1 MQPQDGALLFQVR
14 ADQSQIQKD
23 VEAIK
28 KQFEQMT
35 NKAVEEGKKQANVW
49 QTLLKG
55 ATAYF
60 TLQGAQSFISQMVAV
75 RSQFQQL
82 EISFGTMLKSKE
94 KANALMAQMT
104 DLAAKT
110 PFGLQEVS
118 EGAKRLL
125 AFQVPAEEVTE
136 TLRRMGD
143 VASGLGVPMGQLIHV
158 YGQVKAQG
166 KLMTNDLY
174 QFMNA
179 GIPIIA
185 ELSKV
190 VGKSETEIKDMVSA
204 GKIGFTEIQAVIKNM
219 TNEGGLFY
227 NLMAEQSKS
236 LGGQISN
243 LKDNF
248 DQMLNEIGKSSEG
261 IVSGAIKGV
270 SFLVENYETIGKL
283 IAGLIVSYGTYRAAL
298 IATAAVQQV
307 IAARTA
313 GMTVAEMAHYT
324 WLVLVEK
331 AQKLLN
337 LTMLANPYA
346 LAAAALVGLAVALWS
361 LKDSTDANAEA
372 TERHNQLRKEQAN
385 LIDDEKNRISGL
397 ISTIQDETKSW
408 NERNKAFLALRNSTD
423 GVLNK
428 YSTLNQ
434 MLREMSQ
441 VLKDI
446 NGRYET
452 MNEKMSRDAVKKTN
466 DLIKSKEEQIKKLE
480 EEIKRTAS
488 SDRRTALRMDIA
500 NIRKGIEQ
508 DELLKQKQKR
518 EVVKNDVGNYESAL
532 SGKSLEQIQAEK
544 KLIIEAYNLRKKQAK
559 ESIANHSIAKI
570 DSNNPYLK
578 YDWNELGMFNEA
590 TERQI
595 KLKQQENKQ
604 IYDKNKLLADSAK
617 YKKEINALQRKNV
630 KDDKDFADIE
640 QKVKAKE
647 EVDKILESK
656 FGYKKSGAKTAKTI
670 KNTLPEFDTEKAQ
683 REHNR
688 QIQDDLFAREE
699 SRIKIM
705 QDGAEKRLAIIQLE
719 YNKQEEEI
727 RRRSEDQLAAF
738 IETEKQ
744 KAEAAGTWKKGKD
757 FDTNTEAINAE
768 KARLAENEKVLLAD
782 NAEYQRMQQEQ
793 VYKDLLEKYQ
803 TYTDQRKA
811 IEEKYNA
818 DIAALQAKL
827 GADAP
832 QVKKAQDEKAREL
845 KKLDILYK
853 KEGTAIAKLFDNLR
867 KKTVKEIRQTIT
879 DAEAEIDELAKVL
892 NMDDNANVEFIT
904 NLKQQLEQA
913 RDTADKSDTVFGKLG
928 TNIKNLFKAKPNTA
942 EWQEAFNGMLS
953 SAQSIT
959 GQFGQLGQEFEKL
972 GQSSGNT
979 SLEKLG
985 RTLQN
990 VGNIINK
997 TLSFAQIGG
1006 QIGGGWG
1013 AAIGAIAGLAF
1024 SGFEKQAKA
1033 RAQKEKELTELMH
1046 QRLNIQLEYNRALY
1060 EEQILMKKNTSIFG
1074 TKEIANTVSYM
1085 QIFNQKEEY
1094 YKARMARRKLTQ
1106 EEIAERQRVLNY
1118 LYATNNKLQNGN
1130 NPDGFKVYQNA
1141 KKFREYYYELK
1152 SGYKKMESL
1161 DGIEI
1166 QTGSRSTG
1174 VLWWAEAKT
1183 VWGNLSDIYKDIIKA
1198 NGDLNIERAE
1208 SLLKNATFNNDGKQ
1222 RLQEIVDAYKQAKE
1236 AEEKYDEFLKNIFGQ
1251 LGNSLIDNVLKS
1263 LKTGEDAYAN
1273 FAKSVGNMIENLGKK
1288 MAYELFLA
1296 DHLKD
1301 FQERIKRRS
1310 REIANSGLSE
1320 EEMSRKTSEMMKTEI
1335 ATISQEMKGRI
1346 GAMQNFFRE
1355 FMGSI
1360 PKEMNTLNEQ
1370 RQSVEKGFARMSQD
1384 SADELNGQFR
1394 LLTQIGA
1401 ETRNAMLQTA
1411 NFIKEMHQSMQVS
1424 SAKQLQHL
1432 AGIEINTFQLHEMR
1446 KDIAN
1451 MKAGINELTTKGIK
1465 IRT

>member
-94 KANALMAQMT
+94 KANELMAQLT

-110 PFGLQEVS
+110 PFGLEEVS
-118 EGAKRLL
+118 EGAKKLL

-243 LKDNF
+243 LRDNF

-385 LIDDEKNRISGL
+385 IIDDEKNRISGL

-480 EEIKRTAS
+480 EEIKQTAS
-488 SDRRTALRMDIA
+488 SDRLTALRMDIA
-500 NIRKGIEQ
+500 SIRRSIEQ

-518 EVVKNDVGNYESAL
+518 EVVKNDVSNYESAL

-604 IYDKNKLLADSAK
+604 LYDKNKLLAESAK
-617 YKKEINALQRKNV
+617 YEKEIKALQSKNV

-647 EVDKILESK
+647 DVDKILESK

-670 KNTLPEFDTEKAQ
+670 KTSLPEYDTEKAQ
-683 REHNR
+683 RDLNR
-688 QIQDDLFAREE
+688 QIQDDLFAQEE
-699 SRIKIM
+699 ARVKIM

-719 YNKQEEEI
+719 YDKQEEEI

-744 KAEAAGTWKKGKD
+744 KAEAQGKWKKGQA

-768 KARLAENEKVLLAD
+768 KARIAENEKVLLAS

-832 QVKKAQDEKAREL
+832 QVKKAQDENAREL

-867 KKTVKEIRQTIT
+867 KKTVKEIRQTIAE
-879 DAEAEIDELAKVL
+879 AEAEIDELASNLDMGDK
-892 NMDDNANVEFIT
+892 DNVEYIQS
-904 NLKQQLEQA
+904 LRQQIEQT
-913 RDTADKSDTVFGKLG
+913 RETADKSDTVFGKLG

-959 GQFGQLGQEFEKL
+959 GQFGQLGDEFERL
-972 GQSSGNT
+972 GQSTGNA
-979 SLEKLG
+979 SLRE
-985 RTLQN
+985 
-990 VGNIINK
+990 VGKGIKEMGEIVNK
-997 TLSFAQIGG
+997 AMSFAQIGG
-1006 QIGGGWG
+1006 QIGQGWG
-1013 AAIGAIAGLAF
+1013 AAIGGVIGAVY
-1024 SGFEKQAKA
+1024 GFVQKIESDKE
-1033 RAQKEKELTELMH
+1033 RSRQKERMWK
-1046 QRLNIQLEYNRALY
+1046 Q
-1060 EEQILMKKNTSIFG
+1060 EQ
-1074 TKEIANTVSYM
+1074 
-1085 QIFNQKEEY
+1085 
-1094 YKARMARRKLTQ
+1094 
-1106 EEIAERQRVLNY
+1106 
-1118 LYATNNKLQNGN
+1118 
-1130 NPDGFKVYQNA
+1130 YQNE
-1141 KKFREYYYELK
+1141 KRINELYDERILK
-1152 SGYKKMESL
+1152 GEKHSNSL
-1161 DGIEI
+1161 TTNQIGK
-1166 QTGSRSTG
+1166 Q
-1174 VLWWAEAKT
+1174 L
-1183 VWGNLSDIYKDIIKA
+1183 DIIKNYNDKVKKLRNDLIDVQNTQVFDRYEYKWGWYDGPWGIKVWGRYKDEVTKA
-1198 NGDLNIERAE
+1198 FKDKVKPFVDNLGNIDYDFLERISEADSNRMSYGRDNIDYTSEQIKKAKDLYNQMKEFKKTISEYTSQTFGDLGGGFVDSIISAVE
-1208 SLLKNATFNNDGKQ
+1208 KGGNAFENFGQTVA
-1222 RLQEIVDAYKQAKE
+1222 RVM
-1236 AEEKYDEFLKNIFGQ
+1236 KNIIKQTLVTDQIKEIFSKFQ
-1251 LGNSLIDNVLKS
+1251 NEMDNIYASSLGLSNEQVYEKVKNKTIDFVNNVLKPEIQ
-1263 LKTGEDAYAN
+1263 KGEQKAKAMFDALEQ
-1273 FAKSVGNMIENLGKK
+1273 SGIK
-1288 MAYELFLA
+1288 MY
-1296 DHLKD
+1296 DDK
-1301 FQERIKRRS
+1301 Q
-1310 REIANSGLSE
+1310 
-1320 EEMSRKTSEMMKTEI
+1320 
-1335 ATISQEMKGRI
+1335 GRN
-1346 GAMQNFFRE
+1346 A
-1355 FMGSI
+1355 
-1360 PKEMNTLNEQ
+1360 
-1370 RQSVEKGFARMSQD
+1370 VEKGFARMSQD

-1401 ETRNAMLQTA
+1401 ETKNAMLQTA
-1411 NFIKEMHQSMQVS
+1411 NSIKELHQSMQIN
-1424 SAKQLQHL
+1424 AAQQLRHL
-1432 AGIEINTFQLHEMR
+1432 AGIEANTYQLHEVR
-1446 KDIAN
+1446 KDIAG
-1451 MKAGINELTTKGIK
+1451 MKSILSNIETKGIK
-1465 IRT
+1465 MRT

>member
-1 MQPQDGALLFQVR
+1 MQTNDGNLVFDVKANYEGL
-14 ADQSQIQKD
+14 QKD

-35 NKAVEEGKKQANVW
+35 HKAVEEGKKQADVW

-94 KANALMAQMT
+94 KANELMAQMT

-307 IAARTA
+307 VAARTA

-385 LIDDEKNRISGL
+385 IIDDEKNRISGL

-408 NERNKAFLALRNSTD
+408 DERNKAFLALKSST
-423 GVLNK
+423 GVVLDK
-428 YSTLNQ
+428 YTSLNQ
-434 MLREMSQ
+434 VLREMSQ
-441 VLKDI
+441 VLKDL

-452 MNEKMSRDAVKKTN
+452 MNENMSRDAIGKTQEA
-466 DLIKSKEEQIKKLE
+466 IKSKESQIEKLVKMQASDSRIAMSTQR
-480 EEIKRTAS
+480 EI
-488 SDRRTALRMDIA
+488 DRL
-500 NIRKGIEQ
+500 
-508 DELLKQKQKR
+508 KR
-518 EVVKNDVGNYESAL
+518 EVERDKLVLQKQQNVVVGIDVSQFANSL
-532 SGKSLEQIQAEK
+532 NGKSKAELDRIKKQIND
-544 KLIIEAYNLRKKQAK
+544 AYNIKKSP
-559 ESIANHSIAKI
+559 SIGSNFKI
-570 DSNNPYLK
+570 TDDIQNPFLK
-578 YDWNELGMFNEA
+578 YNFNELGRFNQAYKEHIKMIEQAKTQTTDFVAKKNEILALQKQINEA
-590 TERQI
+590 EARNKKGTNISTEELNELDEKRA
-595 KLKQQENKQ
+595 KLKT
-604 IYDKNKLLADSAK
+604 LLEEYKKGTGDDLSAK
-617 YKKEINALQRKNV
+617 SNTKRI
-630 KDDKDFADIE
+630 
-640 QKVKAKE
+640 
-647 EVDKILESK
+647 
-656 FGYKKSGAKTAKTI
+656 TT
-670 KNTLPEFDTEKAQ
+670 KNTLPEFDTEKTQ
-683 REHNR
+683 RDHNR
-688 QIQDDLFAREE
+688 QIQDDLFAQEE
-699 SRIKIM
+699 ARIKIM

-719 YNKQEEEI
+719 YDKQEEEI

-768 KARLAENEKVLLAD
+768 KARLAENEKVLLAS

-879 DAEAEIDELAKVL
+879 EAEAEIDELAKVL

-959 GQFGQLGQEFEKL
+959 GQFSQLGDEFERL

-1013 AAIGAIAGLAF
+1013 ALIGAVVGLGVGGLEGAAKERLAHEKKLQEIAQ
-1024 SGFEKQAKA
+1024 SKINQ
-1033 RAQKEKELTELMH
+1033 Q
-1046 QRLNIQLEYNRALY
+1046 NEYNRLLW
-1060 EEQILMKKNTSIFG
+1060 EGKMLHKENTSIFG
-1074 TKEIANTVSYM
+1074 TEDINNALSDLKEYNRLWNDLERRMGFNLKKRYEDAGTSFRSYGYRSPNREGDDYLGLENIKIATGSYTTGAW
-1085 QIFNQKEEY
+1085 FWRKSHTEY
-1094 YKARMARRKLTQ
+1094 NSLLSVYPQLIDKAGEFDVKLAKS
-1106 EEIAERQRVLNY
+1106 IV
-1118 LYATNNKLQNGN
+1118 NNKEFEGTGKQALQTIIQQ
-1130 NPDGFKVYQNA
+1130 YEQA
-1141 KKFREYYYELK
+1141 LESQKKFDEYLN
-1152 SGYKKMESL
+1152 
-1161 DGIEI
+1161 
-1166 QTGSRSTG
+1166 
-1174 VLWWAEAKT
+1174 KT
-1183 VWGNLSDIYKDIIKA
+1183 FGEMGTSII
-1198 NGDLNIERAE
+1198 D
-1208 SLLKNATFNNDGKQ
+1208 SV
-1222 RLQEIVDAYKQAKE
+1222 VD
-1236 AEEKYDEFLKNIFGQ
+1236 
-1251 LGNSLIDNVLKS
+1251 S
-1263 LKTGEDAYAN
+1263 LKKGEDAFEN
-1273 FAKSVGNMIENLGKK
+1273 FSKSVGNIISKLGKQL
-1288 MAYELFLA
+1288 MYELFVA
-1296 DHLKD
+1296 KD
-1301 FQERIKRRS
+1301 FKEFQKKMHKVAGDGNVS
-1310 REIANSGLSE
+1310 SE
-1320 EEMSRKTSEMMKTEI
+1320 EYANTTANLIAEFSSR
-1335 ATISQEMKGRI
+1335 MKGKI
-1346 GAMQNFFRE
+1346 GEMQE
-1355 FMGSI
+1355 FLKQWNNMSSSLGFDF
-1360 PKEMNTLNEQ
+1360 LNEQ
-1370 RQSVEKGFARMSQD
+1370 RQAVEKGFARMSQD

-1394 LLTQIGA
+1394 LQTQLSA
-1401 ETRNAMLQTA
+1401 EIKNATLQTA
-1411 NFIKEMHQSMQVS
+1411 NFIREMHQSMQS
-1424 SAKQLQHL
+1424 NAAQQLRHL
-1432 AGIEINTFQLHEMR
+1432 AGIEANTYKLNKMET
-1446 KDIAN
+1446 DLAG
-1451 MKAGINELTTKGIK
+1451 MKSILSNIETKGIK
-1465 IRT
+1465 MRT

>member
-35 NKAVEEGKKQANVW
+35 RKAVEEGKKQADVW

-94 KANALMAQMT
+94 KANELMAQLT

-110 PFGLQEVS
+110 PFGLEEVS
-118 EGAKRLL
+118 EGAKKLL
-125 AFQVPAEEVTE
+125 AFQIPAQEVTE

-166 KLMTNDLY
+166 KLVTNDLY

-248 DQMLNEIGKSSEG
+248 DQMLNEIGKASEG

-298 IATAAVQQV
+298 IATAAVQQIV
-307 IAARTA
+307 AARTA

-337 LTMLANPYA
+337 LTMLANPYTLVA
-346 LAAAALVGLAVALWS
+346 GALVGLVS
-361 LKDSTDANAEA
+361 YMVMFKKEA
-372 TERHNQLRKEQAN
+372 TVAEQAQKSFN
-385 LIDDEKNRISGL
+385 DEQERQKKVL
-397 ISTIQDETKSW
+397 ED
-408 NERNKAFLALRNSTD
+408 ERNEIEKLIEVVKDENAAKGQRINALNR
-423 GVLNK
+423 
-428 YSTLNQ
+428 
-434 MLREMSQ
+434 
-441 VLKDI
+441 LKDI
-446 NGRYET
+446 YPDIFS
-452 MNEKMSRDAVKKTN
+452 KYKT
-466 DLIKSKEEQIKKLE
+466 E
-480 EEIKRTAS
+480 EELIRNIAK
-488 SDRRTALRMDIA
+488 ALKEVSNAQKEKDLKMD
-500 NIRKGIEQ
+500 KDYIERLQ
-508 DELLKQKQKR
+508 VQKR
-518 EVVKNDVGNYESAL
+518 GLQARL
-532 SGKSLEQIQAEK
+532 SGAANPVDIVNYKEQIQAIDIQIDKATKQHAWQSTLKRIDDIAELSADEQAK
-544 KLIIEAYNLRKKQAK
+544 ERKLMIEEYNRRHNAKQAK
-559 ESIANHSIAKI
+559 NQNLLRKGEKQDLRKTTPFGFTGYENFSDADLGLIISKSNQLAEADKQRNKI
-570 DSNNPYLK
+570 LDTR
-578 YDWNELGMFNEA
+578 NELLAKQKELTSKISAIQSKEGQTQNDKDELKKLQ
-590 TERQI
+590 EEKELVDK
-595 KLKQQENKQ
+595 KLKGEYNVQNK
-604 IYDKNKLLADSAK
+604 KNTS
-617 YKKEINALQRKNV
+617 
-630 KDDKDFADIE
+630 
-640 QKVKAKE
+640 
-647 EVDKILESK
+647 
-656 FGYKKSGAKTAKTI
+656 KTI
-670 KNTLPEFDTEKAQ
+670 KNSLTEFDTEKAQ
-683 REHNR
+683 RDHNR

-705 QDGAEKRLAIIQLE
+705 QDGADKRFAIIQLE
-719 YNKQEEEI
+719 YDKQEEEI

-744 KAEAAGTWKKGKD
+744 KAEAQGKWKKGQA

-928 TNIKNLFKAKPNTA
+928 TNIKNLFKSRPNTA

-959 GQFGQLGQEFEKL
+959 GQFSQLGDEFERL
-972 GQSSGNT
+972 GQSTGNS

-990 VGNIINK
+990 TANLLNK
-997 TLSFAQIGG
+997 TLSFAQMGASV
-1006 QIGGGWG
+1006 GGGWG
-1013 AAIGAIAGLAF
+1013 ALIGAVVGLGVGGLEGAAKERLAHEKKLQEIAQ
-1024 SGFEKQAKA
+1024 SKINQ
-1033 RAQKEKELTELMH
+1033 Q
-1046 QRLNIQLEYNRALY
+1046 NEYNRLLW
-1060 EEQILMKKNTSIFG
+1060 EEKMLHKENTSIFG
-1074 TKEIANTVSYM
+1074 TEDINNALSDLKEYNRLWNDLERRMGFNLKKRYEDAGTSFRSYGYRSPNREGDDYLGLENIKIATSGYTTGAL
-1085 QIFNQKEEY
+1085 FWKKSHTEY
-1094 YKARMARRKLTQ
+1094 NSLLSVYPQLIDKAGEFDVKLAKS
-1106 EEIAERQRVLNY
+1106 IV
-1118 LYATNNKLQNGN
+1118 NNKEFEGTGKQALQTIIQQ
-1130 NPDGFKVYQNA
+1130 YEQA
-1141 KKFREYYYELK
+1141 LEAQKKFDEYLN
-1152 SGYKKMESL
+1152 
-1161 DGIEI
+1161 
-1166 QTGSRSTG
+1166 
-1174 VLWWAEAKT
+1174 KT
-1183 VWGNLSDIYKDIIKA
+1183 FGEMGTSII
-1198 NGDLNIERAE
+1198 D
-1208 SLLKNATFNNDGKQ
+1208 SV
-1222 RLQEIVDAYKQAKE
+1222 VD
-1236 AEEKYDEFLKNIFGQ
+1236 
-1251 LGNSLIDNVLKS
+1251 S
-1263 LKTGEDAYAN
+1263 LKKGEDAFEN
-1273 FAKSVGNMIENLGKK
+1273 FSKSVGNIISKLGKQL
-1288 MAYELFLA
+1288 MYELFVA
-1296 DHLKD
+1296 KD
-1301 FQERIKRRS
+1301 FKEFQKKMHKVAGDGNVS
-1310 REIANSGLSE
+1310 SE
-1320 EEMSRKTSEMMKTEI
+1320 EYANATANLIAEFSSR
-1335 ATISQEMKGRI
+1335 MKGKI
-1346 GAMQNFFRE
+1346 GEMQE
-1355 FMGSI
+1355 FLKQWNNMSSSMGFDF
-1360 PKEMNTLNEQ
+1360 LNEK
-1370 RQSVEKGFARMSQD
+1370 RQAVEKGFARMSQD

-1394 LLTQIGA
+1394 LQTQLSA
-1401 ETRNAMLQTA
+1401 EIKNAVLQTA
-1411 NFIKEMHQSMQVS
+1411 NFIREMHESMQNN
-1424 SAKQLQHL
+1424 AAQQLRHL
-1432 AGIEINTFQLHEMR
+1432 AGIEANTYKLNKMET
-1446 KDIAN
+1446 DL
-1451 MKAGINELTTKGIK
+1451 AGVKRGIDELTTKGIK
-1465 IRT
+1465 MRT

>member
-1 MQPQDGALLFQVR
+1 MQPQDGALLFQVS

-35 NKAVEEGKKQANVW
+35 RKAVEEGKKQADVW

-94 KANALMAQMT
+94 KANELMAQLT

-110 PFGLQEVS
+110 PFGLEEVS
-118 EGAKRLL
+118 EGAKKLL
-125 AFQVPAEEVTE
+125 AFQIPAQEVTE

-243 LKDNF
+243 LRDNF

-307 IAARTA
+307 VAARTA

-346 LAAAALVGLAVALWS
+346 LVAGALVGLATALWS
-361 LKDSTDANAEA
+361 LKESTDANAEA
-372 TERHNQLRKEQAN
+372 TERHNQLRKEQADA
-385 LIDDEKNRISGL
+385 IDEEKNRISNL

-518 EVVKNDVGNYESAL
+518 EVVKNDVSNYESAL

-559 ESIANHSIAKI
+559 DSIANHSIAKI

-617 YKKEINALQRKNV
+617 YEKEINALQRKNI

-670 KNTLPEFDTEKAQ
+670 KNSLPEFDTEKAQ
-683 REHNR
+683 RDHNR

-705 QDGAEKRLAIIQLE
+705 QDGADKRFAIIQLE
-719 YNKQEEEI
+719 YDKQEEEI

-744 KAEAAGTWKKGKD
+744 KAEAQGKWKKGQA

-768 KARLAENEKVLLAD
+768 KARIAENEKVLLAS

-879 DAEAEIDELAKVL
+879 EAEAEIDELAKVL

-904 NLKQQLEQA
+904 NLKQQLEQT
-913 RDTADKSDTVFGKLG
+913 RETADRSDTVFGKLG

-942 EWQEAFNGMLS
+942 EWQESFNGMLS

-959 GQFGQLGQEFEKL
+959 GQFGQLGQEFERL
-972 GQSSGNT
+972 GQSTGND
-979 SLEKLG
+979 SLKRIG
-985 RTLQN
+985 QTMQN
-990 VGNIINK
+990 VSNVLNR
-997 TLSFAQIGG
+997 TFSFAQIGG
-1006 QIGGGWG
+1006 QVGGGWG
-1013 AAIGAIAGLAF
+1013 AAIGAVAGLVV
-1024 SGFEKQAKA
+1024 SGLENAAKVRIEHERKLQEIASAKIAQQRDYNQLLFEEKMLH
-1033 RAQKEKELTELMH
+1033 KE
-1046 QRLNIQLEYNRALY
+1046 
-1060 EEQILMKKNTSIFG
+1060 NTSIFG
-1074 TKEIANTVSYM
+1074 TKEISNALDNL
-1085 QIFNQKEEY
+1085 KEY
-1094 YKARMARRKLTQ
+1094 
-1106 EEIAERQRVLNY
+1106 
-1118 LYATNNKLQNGN
+1118 
-1130 NPDGFKVYQNA
+1130 
-1141 KKFREYYYELK
+1141 
-1152 SGYKKMESL
+1152 
-1161 DGIEI
+1161 
-1166 QTGSRSTG
+1166 
-1174 VLWWAEAKT
+1174 
-1183 VWGNLSDIYKDIIKA
+1183 
-1198 NGDLNIERAE
+1198 
-1208 SLLKNATFNNDGKQ
+1208 Q
-1222 RLQEIVDAYKQAKE
+1222 RLIKE
-1236 AEEKYDEFLKNIFGQ
+1236 VRDNTPLGQDEFLEDTLKTYGEEAYKTFKGLRIAYPTGLESINIATGSDTTGHLFWKKNHTIYKRLIDEYPEITKGANGFNLELAKSIVNNKEFEGSGKQALQTIIAQQERAIETQKKFDEYLKNTFGE
-1251 LGNSLIDNVLKS
+1251 LGNSIIDSVINS
-1263 LKTGEDAYAN
+1263 LQKGEDAFEN
-1273 FAKSVGNMIENLGKK
+1273 FSKSVGNVISKLGKQL
-1288 MAYELFLA
+1288 MYELFVA
-1296 DHLKD
+1296 ED
-1301 FQERIKRRS
+1301 FKNFQKKITEASKKG
-1310 REIANSGLSE
+1310 NSE
-1320 EEMSRKTSEMMKTEI
+1320 EFAKQSSNLVAEFGNSMKGK
-1335 ATISQEMKGRI
+1335 ISQ
-1346 GAMQNFFRE
+1346 MQDFIRMWNDMSSKNGFDF
-1355 FMGSI
+1355 
-1360 PKEMNTLNEQ
+1360 LNEQ
-1370 RQSVEKGFARMSQD
+1370 RQAVEKGFARMSQD

-1394 LLTQIGA
+1394 LQTQLSA
-1401 ETRNAMLQTA
+1401 EIKNAVLQTA
-1411 NFIKEMHQSMQVS
+1411 NFIREMHESMQS
-1424 SAKQLQHL
+1424 NSAQQLRHL
-1432 AGIEINTFQLHEMR
+1432 AGIEANTYKLNKMET
-1446 KDIAN
+1446 DL
-1451 MKAGINELTTKGIK
+1451 AGVKRGIDELTTKGIK
-1465 IRT
+1465 MRT

>member
-94 KANALMAQMT
+94 KANELMAQLT

-110 PFGLQEVS
+110 PFGLEEVS
-118 EGAKRLL
+118 EGAKKLL

-166 KLMTNDLY
+166 KLVTNDLY

-243 LKDNF
+243 LRDNF

-346 LAAAALVGLAVALWS
+346 LAAAALVGLTVALWS

-385 LIDDEKNRISGL
+385 LIDDEKNRISNL

-500 NIRKGIEQ
+500 SIRRSIEQ

-518 EVVKNDVGNYESAL
+518 EVVKNDVSNYESAL

-559 ESIANHSIAKI
+559 DSIANHSIVKI

-617 YKKEINALQRKNV
+617 YEKEINALQRKNI

-670 KNTLPEFDTEKAQ
+670 KNSLPEFDTEKAQ

-688 QIQDDLFAREE
+688 QIQDDLFAQEE
-699 SRIKIM
+699 ARIKIM
-705 QDGAEKRLAIIQLE
+705 QDGADRRLAIIQLE
-719 YNKQEEEI
+719 YDKQEEEI

-744 KAEAAGTWKKGKD
+744 KAEAQGKWKKGQA

-768 KARLAENEKVLLAD
+768 KARIAENEKVLLAS

-793 VYKDLLEKYQ
+793 VFKDLLEKYQ

-827 GADAP
+827 GSDAP

-867 KKTVKEIRQTIT
+867 KKTVKEIRQTIAE
-879 DAEAEIDELAKVL
+879 AEAEIDELAKVL

-959 GQFGQLGQEFEKL
+959 GQFGQLGDEFEKL
-972 GQSSGNT
+972 GQSTGNS

-990 VGNIINK
+990 TANLLNK
-997 TLSFAQIGG
+997 TLSFAQMGASV
-1006 QIGGGWG
+1006 GGGWG
-1013 AAIGAIAGLAF
+1013 ALIGAVVGLGVGAF
-1024 SGFEKQAKA
+1024 EGAAK
-1033 RAQKEKELTELMH
+1033 
-1046 QRLNIQLEYNRALY
+1046 QRLAHEKKLQEIAASRIAQQNEYNRLLW
-1060 EEQILMKKNTSIFG
+1060 EEKLLHKENTSVFG
-1074 TKEIANTVSYM
+1074 TKEIANALEMIIAYKTHFLEVNNMLKGRLAEKGNGLAGTSLRSYDVDVDKISIATGSYTTGSWFWEKAGTKWGNILEVYPKLIDE
-1085 QIFNQKEEY
+1085 QGKFNTQLAESIIKNREFYGTGKEDFQKIIDNYKRLEE
-1094 YKARMARRKLTQ
+1094 AQ
-1106 EEIAERQRVLNY
+1106 
-1118 LYATNNKLQNGN
+1118 
-1130 NPDGFKVYQNA
+1130 
-1141 KKFREYYYELK
+1141 KKFDEYVKNTFGEL
-1152 SGYKKMESL
+1152 G
-1161 DGIEI
+1161 
-1166 QTGSRSTG
+1166 TT
-1174 VLWWAEAKT
+1174 
-1183 VWGNLSDIYKDIIKA
+1183 II
-1198 NGDLNIERAE
+1198 D
-1208 SLLKNATFNNDGKQ
+1208 S
-1222 RLQEIVDAYKQAKE
+1222 VY
-1236 AEEKYDEFLKNIFGQ
+1236 
-1251 LGNSLIDNVLKS
+1251 NSLQK
-1263 LKTGEDAYAN
+1263 GEDAFES
-1273 FAKSVGNMIENLGKK
+1273 FAKSVGNVIGRLGKQL
-1288 MAYELFLA
+1288 AYELFVA
-1296 DHLKD
+1296 DHFKKL
-1301 FQERIKRRS
+1301 QERITEAGRN
-1310 REIANSGLSE
+1310 NSGSE
-1320 EEMSRKTSEMMKTEI
+1320 DFARQSSQIVGEFGNTMKGKISEMQQFLKDWNNM
-1335 ATISQEMKGRI
+1335 SSGL
-1346 GAMQNFFRE
+1346 GFDF
-1355 FMGSI
+1355 
-1360 PKEMNTLNEQ
+1360 LNEQ
-1370 RQSVEKGFARMSQD
+1370 RQAVEKGFARMSQD

-1394 LLTQIGA
+1394 LQTQLSA
-1401 ETRNAMLQTA
+1401 EIKNAALQTA
-1411 NFIKEMHQSMQVS
+1411 NFIREMHQSMQTN
-1424 SAKQLQHL
+1424 AAQQLRHL
-1432 AGIEINTFQLHEMR
+1432 AGIEANTYKLNKMET
-1446 KDIAN
+1446 DL
-1451 MKAGINELTTKGIK
+1451 AGVKRGIDELTTKGIK
-1465 IRT
+1465 MRT

>member
-270 SFLVENYETIGKL
+270 SFLVENYQTIGKL

-298 IATAAVQQV
+298 IATSAVQQV
-307 IAARTA
+307 VAARTA

-346 LAAAALVGLAVALWS
+346 LVAGALVGLVS
-361 LKDSTDANAEA
+361 YMVMFKKEA
-372 TERHNQLRKEQAN
+372 TVAEQA
-385 LIDDEKNRISGL
+385 
-397 ISTIQDETKSW
+397 QKSF
-408 NERNKAFLALRNSTD
+408 NEEQERQKKVLEDERNEIEKLIEVVKDENAAKGQRINALNR
-423 GVLNK
+423 
-428 YSTLNQ
+428 
-434 MLREMSQ
+434 
-441 VLKDI
+441 LKDI
-446 NGRYET
+446 YPDIFS
-452 MNEKMSRDAVKKTN
+452 KYKTEE
-466 DLIKSKEEQIKKLE
+466 DLIRNISNALKELNNVQKEKDLK
-480 EEIKRTAS
+480 
-488 SDRRTALRMDIA
+488 MD
-500 NIRKGIEQ
+500 KDYIERLQ
-508 DELLKQKQKR
+508 VQKR
-518 EVVKNDVGNYESAL
+518 GLQARL
-532 SGKSLEQIQAEK
+532 SGAANPVDIVNYKEQIQAIDIQIDKATKQHAWQSTLKRIDDIAELSADEQAK
-544 KLIIEAYNLRKKQAK
+544 ERKLMIEEYNRRHNAKQAK
-559 ESIANHSIAKI
+559 NQNLLREGEKQDLRKTTPFGFTGYENFSDANLGLIISKAKQLEESEKERNKVI
-570 DSNNPYLK
+570 DTR
-578 YDWNELGMFNEA
+578 NELLA
-590 TERQI
+590 KQK
-595 KLKQQENKQ
+595 KL
-604 IYDKNKLLADSAK
+604 AS
-617 YKKEINALQRKNV
+617 EINAIQSKGGQTQS
-630 KDDKDFADIE
+630 DKDELNKLQKEKKIIDEKLKGEYNE
-640 QKVKAKE
+640 QNQKAATKAKKE
-647 EVDKILESK
+647 
-656 FGYKKSGAKTAKTI
+656 
-670 KNTLPEFDTEKAQ
+670 TLPEFDTEKAQ
-683 REHNR
+683 RDHNR
-688 QIQDDLFAREE
+688 QIQDDLFAQEE
-699 SRIKIM
+699 ARVKIM

-719 YNKQEEEI
+719 YDKQEEEI
-727 RRRSEDQLAAF
+727 RRRSEDQLATF

-768 KARLAENEKVLLAD
+768 KARLAENGKVLLAS

-827 GADAP
+827 GSDAP

-853 KEGTAIAKLFDNLR
+853 KEGTAIAKLFDNMR
-867 KKTVKEIRQTIT
+867 KKTVKEIRQTI
-879 DAEAEIDELAKVL
+879 AEAESEIDELASTL
-892 NMDDNANVEFIT
+892 DMSDNANVEFIT
-904 NLKQQLEQA
+904 NLRQQLEQA

-959 GQFGQLGQEFEKL
+959 GQFGQLGDEFERL
-972 GQSSGNT
+972 GQSTGNA
-979 SLEKLG
+979 SLREFGKG
-985 RTLQN
+985 IKEMGEI
-990 VGNIINK
+990 VNK
-997 TLSFAQIGG
+997 AMSFAQIGG
-1006 QIGGGWG
+1006 QIGQGWG
-1013 AAIGAIAGLAF
+1013 AAIGGVIGAVY
-1024 SGFEKQAKA
+1024 GFVQKIESDKERA
-1033 RAQKEKELTELMH
+1033 RQKERMWK
-1046 QRLNIQLEYNRALY
+1046 Q
-1060 EEQILMKKNTSIFG
+1060 EQ
-1074 TKEIANTVSYM
+1074 
-1085 QIFNQKEEY
+1085 
-1094 YKARMARRKLTQ
+1094 
-1106 EEIAERQRVLNY
+1106 
-1118 LYATNNKLQNGN
+1118 
-1130 NPDGFKVYQNA
+1130 YQNE
-1141 KKFREYYYELK
+1141 KRINELYDERILK
-1152 SGYKKMESL
+1152 GEKHSNSL
-1161 DGIEI
+1161 TTNQIGK
-1166 QTGSRSTG
+1166 Q
-1174 VLWWAEAKT
+1174 L
-1183 VWGNLSDIYKDIIKA
+1183 DIIKNYNDKVKKLRNDLIDVQNTQVFDRYEYKWGWYDGPWGIKVWGRYKDEVTKA
-1198 NGDLNIERAE
+1198 FKDKVKPFVDNLGNIDYDFLERISEADSNRMSYGRDNIDYTSEQIKKAKDLYNQMKEFKKTISEYTSQTFGDLGGGFVDSIISAVE
-1208 SLLKNATFNNDGKQ
+1208 KGGNAFENFGQTVA
-1222 RLQEIVDAYKQAKE
+1222 RVM
-1236 AEEKYDEFLKNIFGQ
+1236 KNIIKQTLVTEQIKEIFSKFQ
-1251 LGNSLIDNVLKS
+1251 NEMDNIYASSL
-1263 LKTGEDAYAN
+1263 
-1273 FAKSVGNMIENLGKK
+1273 
-1288 MAYELFLA
+1288 
-1296 DHLKD
+1296 
-1301 FQERIKRRS
+1301 
-1310 REIANSGLSE
+1310 GLS
-1320 EEMSRKTSEMMKTEI
+1320 
-1335 ATISQEMKGRI
+1335 
-1346 GAMQNFFRE
+1346 
-1355 FMGSI
+1355 
-1360 PKEMNTLNEQ
+1360 NEQ
-1370 RQSVEKGFARMSQD
+1370 VYEKVKNKTIDFVNNILKPEIQKGEQKAKAMFDALEQSGIKMYDDKQGRNAVEKGFARMSQD

-1401 ETRNAMLQTA
+1401 ETKNAMLQTA
-1411 NFIKEMHQSMQVS
+1411 NSIKELHQSMQIN
-1424 SAKQLQHL
+1424 AAQQLRHL
-1432 AGIEINTFQLHEMR
+1432 AGIEANTYQLHEVR
-1446 KDIAN
+1446 KDIAG
-1451 MKAGINELTTKGIK
+1451 MKSILSNIETKGIK
-1465 IRT
+1465 MRT

>member
-35 NKAVEEGKKQANVW
+35 RKAVEEGKKQADVW

-94 KANALMAQMT
+94 KANELMAQLT

-110 PFGLQEVS
+110 PFGLEEVS
-118 EGAKRLL
+118 EGAKKLL
-125 AFQVPAEEVTE
+125 AFQIPVQEVTE

-248 DQMLNEIGKSSEG
+248 DQMLNEIGKASEG

-298 IATAAVQQV
+298 IATAAVQQIV
-307 IAARTA
+307 AARTA

-346 LAAAALVGLAVALWS
+346 LAAAALVGLAAALWS
-361 LKDSTDANAEA
+361 LKESTDANAEA
-372 TERHNQLRKEQAN
+372 TERHNQLRKEQADA
-385 LIDDEKNRISGL
+385 IDEEKNRISNL

-518 EVVKNDVGNYESAL
+518 EVVKNDVSNYESAL

-559 ESIANHSIAKI
+559 DSIANHSIAKI

-617 YKKEINALQRKNV
+617 YEKEINALQRKNI

-670 KNTLPEFDTEKAQ
+670 KNSLPEFDTEKAQ
-683 REHNR
+683 RDHNR
-688 QIQDDLFAREE
+688 QIQDDIFALEE
-699 SRIKIM
+699 ARIKIM
-705 QDGAEKRLAIIQLE
+705 QDGADKRLAIIQLE
-719 YNKQEEEI
+719 YDKQEEEI

-744 KAEAAGTWKKGKD
+744 KAEAQGKWKKGKD

-959 GQFGQLGQEFEKL
+959 GQFGQLGDEFERL
-972 GQSSGNT
+972 GQSTGNA
-979 SLEKLG
+979 SLREFGKG
-985 RTLQN
+985 IKEMGEI
-990 VGNIINK
+990 VNK
-997 TLSFAQIGG
+997 AMSFAQIGG
-1006 QIGGGWG
+1006 QIGQGWG
-1013 AAIGAIAGLAF
+1013 AAIGGVIGAVY
-1024 SGFEKQAKA
+1024 GFVQKIESDKERA
-1033 RAQKEKELTELMH
+1033 RQKERMWK
-1046 QRLNIQLEYNRALY
+1046 Q
-1060 EEQILMKKNTSIFG
+1060 EQ
-1074 TKEIANTVSYM
+1074 
-1085 QIFNQKEEY
+1085 
-1094 YKARMARRKLTQ
+1094 
-1106 EEIAERQRVLNY
+1106 
-1118 LYATNNKLQNGN
+1118 
-1130 NPDGFKVYQNA
+1130 YQNE
-1141 KKFREYYYELK
+1141 KRINELYDERILK
-1152 SGYKKMESL
+1152 GEKHSNSL
-1161 DGIEI
+1161 TTNQIGK
-1166 QTGSRSTG
+1166 Q
-1174 VLWWAEAKT
+1174 L
-1183 VWGNLSDIYKDIIKA
+1183 DIIKNYNDKVKKLRNDLIDVQNTQVFDRYEYKWGWYDGPWGIKVWGRYKDEVTKA
-1198 NGDLNIERAE
+1198 FKDKVKPFVDNLGNIDYDFLERISEADSNRMSYGRDNIDYTSEQIKKAKDLYNQMKEFKKTISEYTSQTFGDLGGGFVDSIISAVE
-1208 SLLKNATFNNDGKQ
+1208 KGGNAFENFGQTVA
-1222 RLQEIVDAYKQAKE
+1222 RVM
-1236 AEEKYDEFLKNIFGQ
+1236 KNIIKQTLVTEQIKEIFSKFQ
-1251 LGNSLIDNVLKS
+1251 NEMDNIYASSL
-1263 LKTGEDAYAN
+1263 
-1273 FAKSVGNMIENLGKK
+1273 
-1288 MAYELFLA
+1288 
-1296 DHLKD
+1296 
-1301 FQERIKRRS
+1301 
-1310 REIANSGLSE
+1310 GLS
-1320 EEMSRKTSEMMKTEI
+1320 
-1335 ATISQEMKGRI
+1335 
-1346 GAMQNFFRE
+1346 
-1355 FMGSI
+1355 
-1360 PKEMNTLNEQ
+1360 NEQ
-1370 RQSVEKGFARMSQD
+1370 VYEKVKNKTIDFVNNILKPEIQKGEQKAKAMFDALEQSGIKMYDDKQGRNAIEKGFARMSQD

-1394 LLTQIGA
+1394 LQTQLSA
-1401 ETRNAMLQTA
+1401 EIKNAVLQTA
-1411 NFIKEMHQSMQVS
+1411 NFIREMHESMQS
-1424 SAKQLQHL
+1424 NAAQQLRHL

>member
-35 NKAVEEGKKQANVW
+35 RKAVEEGKKQADVW

-94 KANALMAQMT
+94 KANELMAQLT

-110 PFGLQEVS
+110 PFGLEEVS
-118 EGAKRLL
+118 EGAKKLL
-125 AFQVPAEEVTE
+125 AFQIPAQEVTE

-236 LGGQISN
+236 LGRQISN

-307 IAARTA
+307 VAARTA

-346 LAAAALVGLAVALWS
+346 LVAGALVGLVS
-361 LKDSTDANAEA
+361 YMVMFKKEA
-372 TERHNQLRKEQAN
+372 TVAEQAQKSFN
-385 LIDDEKNRISGL
+385 DEQERQKKVL
-397 ISTIQDETKSW
+397 ED
-408 NERNKAFLALRNSTD
+408 ERNEIEKLIEVVKDENAAKGQRINALNR
-423 GVLNK
+423 
-428 YSTLNQ
+428 
-434 MLREMSQ
+434 
-441 VLKDI
+441 LKDI
-446 NGRYET
+446 YPDIFS
-452 MNEKMSRDAVKKTN
+452 KYKT
-466 DLIKSKEEQIKKLE
+466 E
-480 EEIKRTAS
+480 EELIRNIAK
-488 SDRRTALRMDIA
+488 ALKEVSNAQKEKDLKMD
-500 NIRKGIEQ
+500 KDYIERLQ
-508 DELLKQKQKR
+508 VQKR
-518 EVVKNDVGNYESAL
+518 GLQARL
-532 SGKSLEQIQAEK
+532 SGAANPVDIVNYKEQIQAIDIQIDKATKQHAWQSTLKRIDDIAELSADEQAK
-544 KLIIEAYNLRKKQAK
+544 ERKLMIEEYNRRHNAKQAK
-559 ESIANHSIAKI
+559 NQNLLREGEKQDLRKTTPFGFTGYENFSDADLGLIISKSNQLAEADKQRNKI
-570 DSNNPYLK
+570 LDTR
-578 YDWNELGMFNEA
+578 NELLAKQKELTSKISAIQSKEGQTQNDKDELKKLQ
-590 TERQI
+590 EEKELVDK
-595 KLKQQENKQ
+595 KLKGEYNVQNK
-604 IYDKNKLLADSAK
+604 KNTS
-617 YKKEINALQRKNV
+617 
-630 KDDKDFADIE
+630 
-640 QKVKAKE
+640 
-647 EVDKILESK
+647 
-656 FGYKKSGAKTAKTI
+656 KTI
-670 KNTLPEFDTEKAQ
+670 KNSLPEFDTEKAQ
-683 REHNR
+683 RDHNR

-705 QDGAEKRLAIIQLE
+705 QDGADKRLAIIQLE
-719 YNKQEEEI
+719 YDKQEEEI

-738 IETEKQ
+738 IETQ
-744 KAEAAGTWKKGKD
+744 KAEAEAAGKWKKGQD

-913 RDTADKSDTVFGKLG
+913 RDTADKSDTAFGKLG
-928 TNIKNLFKAKPNTA
+928 TSIKNLFKSKPNTA

-953 SAQSIT
+953 SAQSVSSAMSS
-959 GQFGQLGQEFEKL
+959 FGDEFAKL
-972 GQSSGNT
+972 GESSGNE
-979 SLEKLG
+979 SLRRLG
-985 RTLQN
+985 ETMKSISN
-990 VGNIINK
+990 TISK
-997 TLSFAQIGG
+997 TLSLAQTGG
-1006 QIGGGWG
+1006 SVGGGWG
-1013 AAIGAIAGLAF
+1013 AVIGAVVGLAV
-1024 SGFEKQAKA
+1024 SGFENAA
-1033 RAQKEKELTELMH
+1033 RARIENEKKLAQIVQSKLAF
-1046 QRLNIQLEYNRALY
+1046 QNSYNQALY
-1060 EEQILMKKNTSIFG
+1060 EERMLQKDNISIFG
-1074 TKEIANTVSYM
+1074 KKELASAINYM
-1085 QIFNQKEEY
+1085 TEYKNQWEALQKSIH
-1094 YKARMARRKLTQ
+1094 RRKLTAEEEEVRFAAIKRVDSGKGTFRDYLNIRRYREELVRGTIGRSDLENIQVATGSHTKGWAWWKKTVTDYGGILSAFPNLINQAGEFDRAVAKGLLETQ
-1106 EEIAERQRVLNY
+1106 EFGEGGKEA
-1118 LYATNNKLQNGN
+1118 LQKIINEY
-1130 NPDGFKVYQNA
+1130 DNA
-1141 KKFREYYYELK
+1141 VEAQKKFNEY
-1152 SGYKKMESL
+1152 
-1161 DGIEI
+1161 I
-1166 QTGSRSTG
+1166 Q
-1174 VLWWAEAKT
+1174 
-1183 VWGNLSDIYKDIIKA
+1183 N
-1198 NGDLNIERAE
+1198 
-1208 SLLKNATFNNDGKQ
+1208 TFG
-1222 RLQEIVDAYKQAKE
+1222 E
-1236 AEEKYDEFLKNIFGQ
+1236 
-1251 LGNSLIDNVLKS
+1251 LGNSIIDSVYNS
-1263 LKTGEDAYAN
+1263 LQKGEDAFES
-1273 FAKSVGNMIENLGKK
+1273 FAKSVGKIIGKLGKQLV
-1288 MAYELFLA
+1288 YEIYVAEAFKNLQEKLTEAAKRNRGSEDFA
-1296 DHLKD
+1296 RQSSQIVGEFGNAMKGKIGEMQQFLKD
-1301 FQERIKRRS
+1301 WNNMS
-1310 REIANSGLSE
+1310 SGL
-1320 EEMSRKTSEMMKTEI
+1320 
-1335 ATISQEMKGRI
+1335 G
-1346 GAMQNFFRE
+1346 FDF
-1355 FMGSI
+1355 
-1360 PKEMNTLNEQ
+1360 LNEQ
-1370 RQSVEKGFARMSQD
+1370 RQAVEKGFARMSQD

-1394 LLTQIGA
+1394 LQTQLSA
-1401 ETRNAMLQTA
+1401 EIKNAALQTT
-1411 NFIKEMHQSMQVS
+1411 NFIREMHQSMQVS

-1432 AGIEINTFQLHEMR
+1432 AGIETNTYKLHKIET
-1446 KDIAN
+1446 DIAN

>member
-35 NKAVEEGKKQANVW
+35 RKAVEEGKKQADVW

-94 KANALMAQMT
+94 KANELMAQLT

-110 PFGLQEVS
+110 PFGLEEVS
-118 EGAKRLL
+118 EGAKKLL
-125 AFQVPAEEVTE
+125 AFQIPAQEVTE

-248 DQMLNEIGKSSEG
+248 DQMLNEIGKASEG

-283 IAGLIVSYGTYRAAL
+283 IAGIIVSYGTYRAAL
-298 IATAAVQQV
+298 IATAAVQQIV
-307 IAARTA
+307 AARTA

-346 LAAAALVGLAVALWS
+346 LVAGALVGLVS
-361 LKDSTDANAEA
+361 YMVMFKKEA
-372 TERHNQLRKEQAN
+372 TVAEQAQKSFN
-385 LIDDEKNRISGL
+385 DEQERQKKVL
-397 ISTIQDETKSW
+397 ED
-408 NERNKAFLALRNSTD
+408 ERNEIEKLIEVVKDENAAKGQRINALNR
-423 GVLNK
+423 
-428 YSTLNQ
+428 
-434 MLREMSQ
+434 
-441 VLKDI
+441 LKDI
-446 NGRYET
+446 YPDIFS
-452 MNEKMSRDAVKKTN
+452 KYKT
-466 DLIKSKEEQIKKLE
+466 E
-480 EEIKRTAS
+480 EELIRNIAK
-488 SDRRTALRMDIA
+488 ALKEVSNAQKEKDLKMD
-500 NIRKGIEQ
+500 KDYIERLQ
-508 DELLKQKQKR
+508 VQKR
-518 EVVKNDVGNYESAL
+518 GLQARL
-532 SGKSLEQIQAEK
+532 SGAANPVDIVNYKEQIQAIDIQIDKATKQHAWQSTLKRIDDIAELSADEQAK
-544 KLIIEAYNLRKKQAK
+544 ERKLMIEEYNRRHNAKQAK
-559 ESIANHSIAKI
+559 NQNLLREGEKQDLRKTTPFGFTGYEKFSDADLGLIISKSNQLAEADKQRNKI
-570 DSNNPYLK
+570 LDTR
-578 YDWNELGMFNEA
+578 NELLAKQKELTSKISAIQSKEGQTQNDKDELKKLQ
-590 TERQI
+590 EEKELVDK
-595 KLKQQENKQ
+595 KLKGEYNVQNK
-604 IYDKNKLLADSAK
+604 KNTS
-617 YKKEINALQRKNV
+617 
-630 KDDKDFADIE
+630 
-640 QKVKAKE
+640 
-647 EVDKILESK
+647 
-656 FGYKKSGAKTAKTI
+656 KTI
-670 KNTLPEFDTEKAQ
+670 KNSLPEFDTEKAQ
-683 REHNR
+683 RDHNR

-699 SRIKIM
+699 ARIKIM
-705 QDGAEKRLAIIQLE
+705 QDGADKRLAIIQLE
-719 YNKQEEEI
+719 YDKQEEEI

-744 KAEAAGTWKKGKD
+744 KAEAQGKWKKGQD

-818 DIAALQAKL
+818 DIDALQAKL

-959 GQFGQLGQEFEKL
+959 GQFGQLGDEFERL
-972 GQSSGNT
+972 GQSTGNS

-990 VGNIINK
+990 TANLLNK
-997 TLSFAQIGG
+997 TLSFAQMGASV
-1006 QIGGGWG
+1006 GGGWG
-1013 AAIGAIAGLAF
+1013 ALIGAVVGLGVGGLEGAAKERLAHEKKLQEIAQ
-1024 SGFEKQAKA
+1024 SKINQ
-1033 RAQKEKELTELMH
+1033 Q
-1046 QRLNIQLEYNRALY
+1046 NEYNRLLW
-1060 EEQILMKKNTSIFG
+1060 EEKMLHKENTSIFG
-1074 TKEIANTVSYM
+1074 TEDINNALSDLKEYNRLWDDLERRMGFNLKKRYEDAGTSFRSYGYRSPNRESDDYLGLENIKIATDSYTTGAWLW
-1085 QIFNQKEEY
+1085 KKSHTEY
-1094 YKARMARRKLTQ
+1094 NSLLSVYPQLINKAGEFDVRLAKS
-1106 EEIAERQRVLNY
+1106 IV
-1118 LYATNNKLQNGN
+1118 NNKEFEGTGKQALQTIIQQ
-1130 NPDGFKVYQNA
+1130 YEQA
-1141 KKFREYYYELK
+1141 LESQKKFDEYLN
-1152 SGYKKMESL
+1152 
-1161 DGIEI
+1161 
-1166 QTGSRSTG
+1166 
-1174 VLWWAEAKT
+1174 KT
-1183 VWGNLSDIYKDIIKA
+1183 FGEMGTSII
-1198 NGDLNIERAE
+1198 D
-1208 SLLKNATFNNDGKQ
+1208 SV
-1222 RLQEIVDAYKQAKE
+1222 VD
-1236 AEEKYDEFLKNIFGQ
+1236 
-1251 LGNSLIDNVLKS
+1251 S
-1263 LKTGEDAYAN
+1263 LKKGEDAFEN
-1273 FAKSVGNMIENLGKK
+1273 FSKSVGNIISKLGKQL
-1288 MAYELFLA
+1288 MYELFVA
-1296 DHLKD
+1296 KD
-1301 FQERIKRRS
+1301 FKEFQKKMHKVAGDGNVS
-1310 REIANSGLSE
+1310 SE
-1320 EEMSRKTSEMMKTEI
+1320 EYANATANLIAEFSSRMKGKIGEMQQFFKNWNEMSSNL
-1335 ATISQEMKGRI
+1335 GY
-1346 GAMQNFFRE
+1346 NF
-1355 FMGSI
+1355 
-1360 PKEMNTLNEQ
+1360 LNEQ
-1370 RQSVEKGFARMSQD
+1370 RQAVEKGFARMSQD

-1394 LLTQIGA
+1394 LQTQLSA
-1401 ETRNAMLQTA
+1401 EIKNAVLQTT
-1411 NFIKEMHQSMQVS
+1411 NFIREMHESMQS
-1424 SAKQLQHL
+1424 NAAQQLRHL
-1432 AGIEINTFQLHEMR
+1432 AGIEANTYKLNKMEI
-1446 KDIAN
+1446 DL
-1451 MKAGINELTTKGIK
+1451 AGVKKGIDELTTKGIK
-1465 IRT
+1465 MRT

>member
-35 NKAVEEGKKQANVW
+35 RKAVEEGKKQADVW

-82 EISFGTMLKSKE
+82 EISFGTMLKNKE
-94 KANALMAQMT
+94 KANELMAQLT

-110 PFGLQEVS
+110 PFGLEEVS
-118 EGAKRLL
+118 EGAKKLL
-125 AFQVPAEEVTE
+125 AFQIPAQEVTE

-243 LKDNF
+243 LRDNF

-307 IAARTA
+307 VAARTA

-346 LAAAALVGLAVALWS
+346 LVAGALVGLVS
-361 LKDSTDANAEA
+361 YMVMFKKEA
-372 TERHNQLRKEQAN
+372 TVAEQAQKSFN
-385 LIDDEKNRISGL
+385 DEQERQKKVL
-397 ISTIQDETKSW
+397 ED
-408 NERNKAFLALRNSTD
+408 ERNEIEKLIEVVKDENAAKGQRINALNR
-423 GVLNK
+423 
-428 YSTLNQ
+428 
-434 MLREMSQ
+434 
-441 VLKDI
+441 LKDI
-446 NGRYET
+446 YPDIFS
-452 MNEKMSRDAVKKTN
+452 KYKT
-466 DLIKSKEEQIKKLE
+466 E
-480 EEIKRTAS
+480 EELIRNIAK
-488 SDRRTALRMDIA
+488 ALKEVSNAQKEKDLKMD
-500 NIRKGIEQ
+500 KDYIERLQ
-508 DELLKQKQKR
+508 VQKR
-518 EVVKNDVGNYESAL
+518 GLQARL
-532 SGKSLEQIQAEK
+532 SGAANPVDIVNYKEQIQAIDIQIDKATKQHAWQSTLKRIDDIAELSADEQAK
-544 KLIIEAYNLRKKQAK
+544 ERKLMIEEYNRRHNAKQAK
-559 ESIANHSIAKI
+559 NQNLLREGEKQDLRKTTPFGFTGYENFSDADLGLIISKSNQLAEADKQRNKI
-570 DSNNPYLK
+570 LDTR
-578 YDWNELGMFNEA
+578 NELLAKQKELTSKISAIQSKEGQTQNDKDELKKLQ
-590 TERQI
+590 EEKELVDK
-595 KLKQQENKQ
+595 KLKGEYNVQNK
-604 IYDKNKLLADSAK
+604 KNTS
-617 YKKEINALQRKNV
+617 
-630 KDDKDFADIE
+630 
-640 QKVKAKE
+640 
-647 EVDKILESK
+647 
-656 FGYKKSGAKTAKTI
+656 KTI
-670 KNTLPEFDTEKAQ
+670 KNSLPEFDTEKAQ
-683 REHNR
+683 RDHNR

-705 QDGAEKRLAIIQLE
+705 QDGADKRLAIIQLE
-719 YNKQEEEI
+719 YDKQEEEI

-744 KAEAAGTWKKGKD
+744 KAEAQGKWKKGKD

-892 NMDDNANVEFIT
+892 NMDDNTNVEFIT

-913 RDTADKSDTVFGKLG
+913 RDTADKSDTAFGKLG
-928 TNIKNLFKAKPNTA
+928 TSIKNLFKSRPNTA

-959 GQFGQLGQEFEKL
+959 GQFGQLGQEFERL
-972 GQSSGNT
+972 GQTTGNK

-985 RTLQN
+985 ERLQN
-990 VGNIINK
+990 ISNTINK
-997 TLSFAQIGG
+997 TMSFAQIGG
-1006 QIGGGWG
+1006 QIGNGWG
-1013 AAIGAIAGLAF
+1013 AAIGAVVGLGV

-1033 RAQKEKELTELMH
+1033 RAQKEKEVTELMH

-1060 EEQILMKKNTSIFG
+1060 EEQMLMKKNASIFG
-1074 TKEIANTVSYM
+1074 SKEIANAVSYM
-1085 QIFNQKEEY
+1085 QVFNQKEEY

-1106 EEIAERQRVLNY
+1106 DEIAERQRVLNY

-1130 NPDGFKVYQNA
+1130 NPDGFKVYKDA
-1141 KKFREYYYELK
+1141 KRFREYYYELK

-1166 QTGSRSTG
+1166 QTGSRTTG

-1236 AEEKYDEFLKNIFGQ
+1236 AEAKYDEFLKNIFGQ

-1273 FAKSVGNMIENLGKK
+1273 FAKSVGSMIENLGKK

-1296 DHLKD
+1296 DHLKN

-1310 REIANSGLSE
+1310 KEIASSGLSE

-1335 ATISQEMKGRI
+1335 TTISQEMKGRI

-1355 FMGSI
+1355 FMESI

-1370 RQSVEKGFARMSQD
+1370 RQAVEKGFTRMSQD

-1394 LLTQIGA
+1394 LQTQLSA
-1401 ETRNAMLQTA
+1401 EIKNAVLQTA
-1411 NFIKEMHQSMQVS
+1411 NFIWEMHQSMQS
-1424 SAKQLQHL
+1424 NAAQQLRHL
-1432 AGIEINTFQLHEMR
+1432 AGIEANTYKLNKMET
-1446 KDIAN
+1446 DL
-1451 MKAGINELTTKGIK
+1451 AGVKRGIDELTTKGIK
-1465 IRT
+1465 MRT

>member
-35 NKAVEEGKKQANVW
+35 RKAVEEGKKQADVW

-94 KANALMAQMT
+94 KANELMAQLT

-110 PFGLQEVS
+110 PFGLEEVS
-118 EGAKRLL
+118 EGAKKLL
-125 AFQVPAEEVTE
+125 AFQIPAQEVTE

-248 DQMLNEIGKSSEG
+248 DQMLNEIGKASEG

-298 IATAAVQQV
+298 IATAAVQQIV
-307 IAARTA
+307 AARTA
-313 GMTVAEMAHYT
+313 GMTVAEMAHYM

-346 LAAAALVGLAVALWS
+346 LVAGALVGLATALWS
-361 LKDSTDANAEA
+361 LKESTDANAEA
-372 TERHNQLRKEQAN
+372 TERHNQLRKEQSDA
-385 LIDDEKNRISGL
+385 IDEEKNRISNL

-518 EVVKNDVGNYESAL
+518 EVVKNDVSNYESAL

-559 ESIANHSIAKI
+559 DSIANHSIAKI

-617 YKKEINALQRKNV
+617 YEKEINALKRKNI

-670 KNTLPEFDTEKAQ
+670 KNSLPEFDTEKAQ
-683 REHNR
+683 RDHNR

-699 SRIKIM
+699 ARIKIM
-705 QDGAEKRLAIIQLE
+705 QDGADKRLAIIQLE
-719 YNKQEEEI
+719 YDKQEEEI

-738 IETEKQ
+738 IETQ
-744 KAEAAGTWKKGKD
+744 KAEAEAQGKWKKGQD

-768 KARLAENEKVLLAD
+768 KARLAENEKTLLAD

-913 RDTADKSDTVFGKLG
+913 RDTADKSDTAFGKLG
-928 TNIKNLFKAKPNTA
+928 TSIKNLFKSKPNTA

-953 SAQSIT
+953 SAQSVSSAMSS
-959 GQFGQLGQEFEKL
+959 FGDEFAKL
-972 GQSSGNT
+972 GESSGNE
-979 SLEKLG
+979 SLRRLG
-985 RTLQN
+985 ETMKSISN
-990 VGNIINK
+990 TISK
-997 TLSFAQIGG
+997 TLSLAQTGG
-1006 QIGGGWG
+1006 SVGGGWG
-1013 AAIGAIAGLAF
+1013 AVIGAVVGLAV
-1024 SGFEKQAKA
+1024 SGFENAA
-1033 RAQKEKELTELMH
+1033 RARIENEKKLAQIVQSKLAF
-1046 QRLNIQLEYNRALY
+1046 QNSYNQALY
-1060 EEQILMKKNTSIFG
+1060 EERMLQKDNISIFG
-1074 TKEIANTVSYM
+1074 KKELASAINYM
-1085 QIFNQKEEY
+1085 TEYKNQWEALQKSIH
-1094 YKARMARRKLTQ
+1094 RRKLTAEEEEVRFAAIKRVDSGKGTFRDYLNIRRYREELVRGTIGRSDLENIQVATGSHTKGWAWWKKTVTDYGGILSAFPNLINQAGEFDRAVAKGLLETQ
-1106 EEIAERQRVLNY
+1106 EFGEGGKEA
-1118 LYATNNKLQNGN
+1118 LQKIINEY
-1130 NPDGFKVYQNA
+1130 DNA
-1141 KKFREYYYELK
+1141 VEAQKKFNEY
-1152 SGYKKMESL
+1152 
-1161 DGIEI
+1161 I
-1166 QTGSRSTG
+1166 Q
-1174 VLWWAEAKT
+1174 
-1183 VWGNLSDIYKDIIKA
+1183 N
-1198 NGDLNIERAE
+1198 
-1208 SLLKNATFNNDGKQ
+1208 TFG
-1222 RLQEIVDAYKQAKE
+1222 E
-1236 AEEKYDEFLKNIFGQ
+1236 
-1251 LGNSLIDNVLKS
+1251 LGNSIIDSVYNS
-1263 LKTGEDAYAN
+1263 LQKGEDAFES
-1273 FAKSVGNMIENLGKK
+1273 FAKSVGKIIGKLGKQLV
-1288 MAYELFLA
+1288 YEIYVAEAFKNLQEKLTEAAKRNRGSEDFA
-1296 DHLKD
+1296 RQSSQIVGEFGNAMKGKIGEMQQFLKD
-1301 FQERIKRRS
+1301 WNNMS
-1310 REIANSGLSE
+1310 SGL
-1320 EEMSRKTSEMMKTEI
+1320 
-1335 ATISQEMKGRI
+1335 G
-1346 GAMQNFFRE
+1346 FDF
-1355 FMGSI
+1355 
-1360 PKEMNTLNEQ
+1360 LNEQ
-1370 RQSVEKGFARMSQD
+1370 RQAVEKGFARMSQD

-1394 LLTQIGA
+1394 LQTQLSA
-1401 ETRNAMLQTA
+1401 EIKNAALQTT
-1411 NFIKEMHQSMQVS
+1411 NFIREMHQSMQVS

-1432 AGIEINTFQLHEMR
+1432 AGIETNTYKLHKIET
-1446 KDIAN
+1446 DIAN

>member
-1 MQPQDGALLFQVR
+1 
-14 ADQSQIQKD
+14 
-23 VEAIK
+23 
-28 KQFEQMT
+28 
-35 NKAVEEGKKQANVW
+35 
-49 QTLLKG
+49 
-55 ATAYF
+55 
-60 TLQGAQSFISQMVAV
+60 
-75 RSQFQQL
+75 
-82 EISFGTMLKSKE
+82 
-94 KANALMAQMT
+94 
-104 DLAAKT
+104 
-110 PFGLQEVS
+110 
-118 EGAKRLL
+118 
-125 AFQVPAEEVTE
+125 
-136 TLRRMGD
+136 
-143 VASGLGVPMGQLIHV
+143 
-158 YGQVKAQG
+158 
-166 KLMTNDLY
+166 
-174 QFMNA
+174 
-179 GIPIIA
+179 
-185 ELSKV
+185 
-190 VGKSETEIKDMVSA
+190 
-204 GKIGFTEIQAVIKNM
+204 
-219 TNEGGLFY
+219 
-227 NLMAEQSKS
+227 
-236 LGGQISN
+236 
-243 LKDNF
+243 
-248 DQMLNEIGKSSEG
+248 
-261 IVSGAIKGV
+261 
-270 SFLVENYETIGKL
+270 
-283 IAGLIVSYGTYRAAL
+283 
-298 IATAAVQQV
+298 
-307 IAARTA
+307 
-313 GMTVAEMAHYT
+313 
-324 WLVLVEK
+324 
-331 AQKLLN
+331 
-337 LTMLANPYA
+337 MLANPYA

-500 NIRKGIEQ
+500 SIRRSIEQ

-518 EVVKNDVGNYESAL
+518 EVVKNDVSNYESAL
-532 SGKSLEQIQAEK
+532 SGKSLDQIQAEK

-617 YKKEINALQRKNV
+617 YEKEINALQRKNI

-670 KNTLPEFDTEKAQ
+670 KNSLPEFDTEKAQ

-699 SRIKIM
+699 ARIKIM
-705 QDGAEKRLAIIQLE
+705 QDGADKRFAIIQLE
-719 YNKQEEEI
+719 YDKQEEEI

-738 IETEKQ
+738 IETQ
-744 KAEAAGTWKKGKD
+744 KAEAEAQGKWKKGQD
-757 FDTNTEAINAE
+757 FDTNTESINAE
-768 KARLAENEKVLLAD
+768 KARLAENEKVLLAS

-879 DAEAEIDELAKVL
+879 EAEAEIDELAKVL

-913 RDTADKSDTVFGKLG
+913 RDTADKSDTAFGKLS
-928 TNIKNLFKAKPNTA
+928 TSIKNLFKSRPNTA

-959 GQFGQLGQEFEKL
+959 GQFSQLGDEFERL
-972 GQSSGNT
+972 GQSTGNAA
-979 SLEKLG
+979 LKALG
-985 RTLQN
+985 ENMQKVSSVLS
-990 VGNIINK
+990 K
-997 TLSFAQIGG
+997 TLSFAQMGYSVG
-1006 QIGGGWG
+1006 KGWG
-1013 AAIGAIAGLAF
+1013 AAIGAVIGLFASGNEIANKAKLENENKLLQISKSKLALQE
-1024 SGFEKQAKA
+1024 S
-1033 RAQKEKELTELMH
+1033 
-1046 QRLNIQLEYNRALY
+1046 YNQALY
-1060 EEQILMKKNTSIFG
+1060 EERLLQKENSSIFG
-1074 TKEIANTVSYM
+1074 TKELANALGYM
-1085 QIFNQKEEY
+1085 KEYKNQWDSFKNSINLRPAYSKEEIETRIQIFKNQWGKSYGDGINEKVKEVRKQMEDLRITDLNLISVATGSHTKGMWWWKKTITEY
-1094 YKARMARRKLTQ
+1094 SNILKAFPELTKGVDGLDVNLAKRILDTQ
-1106 EEIAERQRVLNY
+1106 E
-1118 LYATNNKLQNGN
+1118 
-1130 NPDGFKVYQNA
+1130 F
-1141 KKFREYYYELK
+1141 
-1152 SGYKKMESL
+1152 SG
-1161 DGIEI
+1161 
-1166 QTGSRSTG
+1166 TGK
-1174 VLWWAEAKT
+1174 EK
-1183 VWGNLSDIYKDIIKA
+1183 
-1198 NGDLNIERAE
+1198 
-1208 SLLKNATFNNDGKQ
+1208 
-1222 RLQEIVDAYKQAKE
+1222 LQEIVNAYERAQEAKKKFNE
-1236 AEEKYDEFLKNIFGQ
+1236 YTKSTFGE
-1251 LGNSLIDNVLKS
+1251 LGNSIIDSVYNS
-1263 LKTGEDAYAN
+1263 LQKGEDAFES
-1273 FAKSVGNMIENLGKK
+1273 FAKTVGNVIGRLGKQL
-1288 MAYELFLA
+1288 AYEQFVSEAFKNLQKKLTEASKDNNGSEDFA
-1296 DHLKD
+1296 RQSSQIVGEFGNAMKGKMGEIQQFLKD
-1301 FQERIKRRS
+1301 WNNMS
-1310 REIANSGLSE
+1310 SGL
-1320 EEMSRKTSEMMKTEI
+1320 
-1335 ATISQEMKGRI
+1335 G
-1346 GAMQNFFRE
+1346 FDF
-1355 FMGSI
+1355 
-1360 PKEMNTLNEQ
+1360 LNEQ
-1370 RQSVEKGFARMSQD
+1370 RQAVEKGFARMSQD

-1401 ETRNAMLQTA
+1401 ETKNAMLQTVKE
-1411 NFIKEMHQSMQVS
+1411 FTEMHKFLQTF
-1424 SAKQLQHL
+1424 SAQQLKHL
-1432 AGIEINTFQLHEMR
+1432 AGIEVNTFQLHDMR

>member
-1 MQPQDGALLFQVR
+1 MQTNDGNLVFDVKANYEGL
-14 ADQSQIQKD
+14 QKD

-35 NKAVEEGKKQANVW
+35 RKAVEEGKKQADVW

-75 RSQFQQL
+75 RSEFQQL

-94 KANALMAQMT
+94 KANELMAQLT

-143 VASGLGVPMGQLIHV
+143 VAAGLGVPMGQLIHV

-204 GKIGFTEIQAVIKNM
+204 GKIGFPEVQAVIKNM
-219 TNEGGLFY
+219 TSEGGLFF

-243 LKDNF
+243 LQDNF

-307 IAARTA
+307 VAARTA

-346 LAAAALVGLAVALWS
+346 LAATALVGLVS
-361 LKDSTDANAEA
+361 YMVMFKKEA
-372 TERHNQLRKEQAN
+372 TVAEQAQKSFN
-385 LIDDEKNRISGL
+385 DEQERQKKVL
-397 ISTIQDETKSW
+397 ED
-408 NERNKAFLALRNSTD
+408 ERNEIEKLIEVVKDENAAKGQRINALNR
-423 GVLNK
+423 
-428 YSTLNQ
+428 
-434 MLREMSQ
+434 
-441 VLKDI
+441 LKDI
-446 NGRYET
+446 YPDIFS
-452 MNEKMSRDAVKKTN
+452 KYKT
-466 DLIKSKEEQIKKLE
+466 E
-480 EEIKRTAS
+480 EELIRNIAK
-488 SDRRTALRMDIA
+488 ALKEVSNAQKEKDLKMD
-500 NIRKGIEQ
+500 KDYIERLQ
-508 DELLKQKQKR
+508 VQKR
-518 EVVKNDVGNYESAL
+518 GLQARL
-532 SGKSLEQIQAEK
+532 SGAANPVDIVNYKEQIQAIDIQIDKATKQHAWQSTLKRIDDIAE
-544 KLIIEAYNLRKKQAK
+544 LSADEQAK
-559 ESIANHSIAKI
+559 ERKLMIEEYNRRHNAKQSKNQNLLREGEKQDLRKTTPFGFTGYENFSDADLGLI
-570 DSNNPYLK
+570 ISKSNQLAEADKQRNKIL
-578 YDWNELGMFNEA
+578 DTRNELLAKQKELTSKISAIQSKEGQTQNDKDELKKLQ
-590 TERQI
+590 EEKELVDK
-595 KLKQQENKQ
+595 KLKGEYNVQNK
-604 IYDKNKLLADSAK
+604 KNTS
-617 YKKEINALQRKNV
+617 
-630 KDDKDFADIE
+630 
-640 QKVKAKE
+640 
-647 EVDKILESK
+647 
-656 FGYKKSGAKTAKTI
+656 KTI
-670 KNTLPEFDTEKAQ
+670 KNPLPEFDTEKAQ
-683 REHNR
+683 RDHNR
-688 QIQDDLFAREE
+688 QIQDDLFALEE
-699 SRIKIM
+699 ARIKIM
-705 QDGAEKRLAIIQLE
+705 QDGADKRFAIIQLE
-719 YNKQEEEI
+719 YDKQEEEI

-744 KAEAAGTWKKGKD
+744 KAEAQGKWKKGKD

-818 DIAALQAKL
+818 DITALQAKL

-853 KEGTAIAKLFDNLR
+853 KEGTAIAKLFENMR

-879 DAEAEIDELAKVL
+879 DAEAEIDELASNL
-892 NMDDNANVEFIT
+892 DMSDNANVEFIT

-928 TNIKNLFKAKPNTA
+928 TSIKNLFKTKPNTA
-942 EWQEAFNGMLS
+942 EWQESFNGMLS
-953 SAQSIT
+953 SVQSIT
-959 GQFGQLGQEFEKL
+959 GQFGQLGQEFERL
-972 GQSSGNT
+972 GQSTGNS

-990 VGNIINK
+990 TANLLNK
-997 TLSFAQIGG
+997 TLSFAQMGASVG
-1006 QIGGGWG
+1006 KGWG
-1013 AAIGAIAGLAF
+1013 ALIGAVVGLGVGAF
-1024 SGFEKQAKA
+1024 EGAAK
-1033 RAQKEKELTELMH
+1033 
-1046 QRLNIQLEYNRALY
+1046 QRLAHEKKLQEIAASKIAQQNEYNRLLWEEALLHK
-1060 EEQILMKKNTSIFG
+1060 ENTSVFG
-1074 TKEIANTVSYM
+1074 TKEIANSLSDLKLYSEKWNDVYSNMYKKIESITIAVGSYTTGTWFWEKAGTKYNTL
-1085 QIFNQKEEY
+1085 INEFPELTDGAGNFNVALAESILKSKEFYGTGKEELQELIDK
-1094 YKARMARRKLTQ
+1094 YKQMQ
-1106 EEIAERQRVLNY
+1106 EAQ
-1118 LYATNNKLQNGN
+1118 
-1130 NPDGFKVYQNA
+1130 
-1141 KKFREYYYELK
+1141 KKFDEY
-1152 SGYKKMESL
+1152 
-1161 DGIEI
+1161 
-1166 QTGSRSTG
+1166 
-1174 VLWWAEAKT
+1174 V
-1183 VWGNLSDIYKDIIKA
+1183 
-1198 NGDLNIERAE
+1198 
-1208 SLLKNATFNNDGKQ
+1208 KNTFG
-1222 RLQEIVDAYKQAKE
+1222 E
-1236 AEEKYDEFLKNIFGQ
+1236 
-1251 LGNSLIDNVLKS
+1251 LGNSIIDSVYNS
-1263 LKTGEDAYAN
+1263 LQKGEDTFES
-1273 FAKSVGNMIENLGKK
+1273 FAKSVGNVIGKLGKQL
-1288 MAYELFLA
+1288 AYELYVA
-1296 DHLKD
+1296 DYFKDLQNKIKKAAENNKDNSRGFAEQSSQIVGEFGNAMKGKMGEMQQFLKD
-1301 FQERIKRRS
+1301 WNNMS
-1310 REIANSGLSE
+1310 SGL
-1320 EEMSRKTSEMMKTEI
+1320 
-1335 ATISQEMKGRI
+1335 G
-1346 GAMQNFFRE
+1346 FDF
-1355 FMGSI
+1355 
-1360 PKEMNTLNEQ
+1360 LNEQ
-1370 RQSVEKGFARMSQD
+1370 RQAVEKGFARMSQD

-1394 LLTQIGA
+1394 LQTQLSA
-1401 ETRNAMLQTA
+1401 EIKNTALQTA
-1411 NFIKEMHQSMQVS
+1411 NFIREMHESMQNN
-1424 SAKQLQHL
+1424 AAQQLRHL
-1432 AGIEINTFQLHEMR
+1432 AGIESNTYQLHEVR
-1446 KDIAN
+1446 KDIAG
-1451 MKAGINELTTKGIK
+1451 MKSILSNIETKGIK
-1465 IRT
+1465 MRT

>member
-94 KANALMAQMT
+94 KANELMAQLT

-243 LKDNF
+243 LRDNF

-307 IAARTA
+307 VAARTA

-346 LAAAALVGLAVALWS
+346 LAAAALVGLVS
-361 LKDSTDANAEA
+361 YMVMFKKEA
-372 TERHNQLRKEQAN
+372 TVAEQAQKSFN
-385 LIDDEKNRISGL
+385 DEQERQKKVL
-397 ISTIQDETKSW
+397 ED
-408 NERNKAFLALRNSTD
+408 ERNEIEKLIEVVKDENAAKGQRINALNR
-423 GVLNK
+423 
-428 YSTLNQ
+428 
-434 MLREMSQ
+434 
-441 VLKDI
+441 LKDI
-446 NGRYET
+446 YPDIFS
-452 MNEKMSRDAVKKTN
+452 KYKT
-466 DLIKSKEEQIKKLE
+466 E
-480 EEIKRTAS
+480 EELIRNIS
-488 SDRRTALRMDIA
+488 NALKELNNVQKEKDLKMD
-500 NIRKGIEQ
+500 KDYIERLQ
-508 DELLKQKQKR
+508 VQKR
-518 EVVKNDVGNYESAL
+518 GLQARL
-532 SGKSLEQIQAEK
+532 SGAANPVDIVNYKEQIQAIDIQIDKATKQHAWQSTLKRIDDIAELSADEQAK
-544 KLIIEAYNLRKKQAK
+544 ERKLMIEEYNRRHNAKQAK
-559 ESIANHSIAKI
+559 NQNLLREGEKQDLRKTTPFGFTGYENFSDADLGLIMSKSKQLADADKERNKVI
-570 DSNNPYLK
+570 DTR
-578 YDWNELGMFNEA
+578 NELLAKQKELTSKISAIQSKGGQTQNDKDELKKLQ
-590 TERQI
+590 EEKKI
-595 KLKQQENKQ
+595 IDEKLKGEYNEQSK
-604 IYDKNKLLADSAK
+604 KSTSKA
-617 YKKEINALQRKNV
+617 KKE
-630 KDDKDFADIE
+630 
-640 QKVKAKE
+640 
-647 EVDKILESK
+647 
-656 FGYKKSGAKTAKTI
+656 
-670 KNTLPEFDTEKAQ
+670 TLPEFNTEKTQ
-683 REHNR
+683 RDHNR
-688 QIQDDLFAREE
+688 QIQDDLFAQEE
-699 SRIKIM
+699 ARIKIM

-719 YNKQEEEI
+719 YDKQEEEI

-744 KAEAAGTWKKGKD
+744 KAEAQGKWKKGQD

-827 GADAP
+827 GADTP

-879 DAEAEIDELAKVL
+879 EAEAEIDELAKVL

-959 GQFGQLGQEFEKL
+959 GQFSQLGDEFERL
-972 GQSSGNT
+972 GQSTSNS

-990 VGNIINK
+990 TANLLNK
-997 TLSFAQIGG
+997 TLSFAQMGYSVG
-1006 QIGGGWG
+1006 KGWG
-1013 AAIGAIAGLAF
+1013 ALIGAVVGLGVGGLEVAAKERLAHEKKLQEIAQ
-1024 SGFEKQAKA
+1024 SKINQ
-1033 RAQKEKELTELMH
+1033 Q
-1046 QRLNIQLEYNRALY
+1046 NEYNRLLW
-1060 EEQILMKKNTSIFG
+1060 EEKMLHKENTSIFG
-1074 TKEIANTVSYM
+1074 TEDINNALSDLKEYNRLWNDLERRMGFNLKKRYEDAGTSFRSYGYRSPNREGGDYLGLENIKIATDSYTTGAWFWKKSHTEYNSLLSEYPNL
-1085 QIFNQKEEY
+1085 IEKSGEFNLKLAKSIVDSKEFEGAG
-1094 YKARMARRKLTQ
+1094 KQA
-1106 EEIAERQRVLNY
+1106 
-1118 LYATNNKLQNGN
+1118 LQTIIQQ
-1130 NPDGFKVYQNA
+1130 YEQA
-1141 KKFREYYYELK
+1141 LESQKKFDEYLN
-1152 SGYKKMESL
+1152 
-1161 DGIEI
+1161 
-1166 QTGSRSTG
+1166 
-1174 VLWWAEAKT
+1174 KT
-1183 VWGNLSDIYKDIIKA
+1183 FGEMGTSII
-1198 NGDLNIERAE
+1198 D
-1208 SLLKNATFNNDGKQ
+1208 SV
-1222 RLQEIVDAYKQAKE
+1222 VD
-1236 AEEKYDEFLKNIFGQ
+1236 
-1251 LGNSLIDNVLKS
+1251 S
-1263 LKTGEDAYAN
+1263 LKKGEDAFEN
-1273 FAKSVGNMIENLGKK
+1273 FSKSVGNIISKLGKQL
-1288 MAYELFLA
+1288 MYELFVAKDFKEFQKKMHKVAGDGNVSSEEYANATANLIA
-1296 DHLKD
+1296 EFSSRMKGKIGEMQQFLKD
-1301 FQERIKRRS
+1301 W
-1310 REIANSGLSE
+1310 NN
-1320 EEMSRKTSEMMKTEI
+1320 MSS
-1335 ATISQEMKGRI
+1335 S
-1346 GAMQNFFRE
+1346 
-1355 FMGSI
+1355 MGFDF
-1360 PKEMNTLNEQ
+1360 LNEK
-1370 RQSVEKGFARMSQD
+1370 RQAVEKGFARMSQD

-1394 LLTQIGA
+1394 LQTQLSA
-1401 ETRNAMLQTA
+1401 EIKNAVLQTA
-1411 NFIKEMHQSMQVS
+1411 NFIREMHQSMQTN
-1424 SAKQLQHL
+1424 AAQQLRHL
-1432 AGIEINTFQLHEMR
+1432 AGIEANTYKLNKIET
-1446 KDIAN
+1446 DIAN

>member
-1 MQPQDGALLFQVR
+1 MQTNDGALLFQVR

-94 KANALMAQMT
+94 KANALMSQMT

-166 KLMTNDLY
+166 RLLTNDLY

-190 VGKSETEIKDMVSA
+190 VGKSETEIKEMVSA

-243 LKDNF
+243 LRDNF
-248 DQMLNEIGKSSEG
+248 DQMLNEIGKSSEC
-261 IVSGAIKGV
+261 IVSGAIEGV
-270 SFLVENYETIGKL
+270 AFLVENYQTIGKL
-283 IAGLIVSYGTYRAAL
+283 IAGLIASYGTYRAAL

-307 IAARTA
+307 VAARTA

-346 LAAAALVGLAVALWS
+346 LAVAALVGLAVALWS

-408 NERNKAFLALRNSTD
+408 DERNKAFLALKSSTG
-423 GVLNK
+423 GVLDK
-428 YSTLNQ
+428 YTSLNQ
-434 MLREMSQ
+434 VLREMSQ
-441 VLKDI
+441 VLKDL

-452 MNEKMSRDAVKKTN
+452 MNENMSRDAIGKTQEA
-466 DLIKSKEEQIKKLE
+466 IK
-480 EEIKRTAS
+480 
-488 SDRRTALRMDIA
+488 
-500 NIRKGIEQ
+500 
-508 DELLKQKQKR
+508 
-518 EVVKNDVGNYESAL
+518 
-532 SGKSLEQIQAEK
+532 
-544 KLIIEAYNLRKKQAK
+544 AK
-559 ESIANHSIAKI
+559 ESQIEKLVKMQASDSRIAMSTQREIDRLKKEIERDKLVLQKQQNVVVGIDVSQFANSLNGKSKAELDMIRKQINDAYNIKKSPSVGSNFKI
-570 DSNNPYLK
+570 TDDIQNPFLK
-578 YDWNELGMFNEA
+578 YDFNELGRFNQAYKEHIKMIEQAKIQTTDFVAKKNEILALQKQINEA
-590 TERQI
+590 EARNKKGTNISTEELNKLDEKRA
-595 KLKQQENKQ
+595 KLKT
-604 IYDKNKLLADSAK
+604 LLEEYKKGTGDDLSAK
-617 YKKEINALQRKNV
+617 SNTKRI
-630 KDDKDFADIE
+630 
-640 QKVKAKE
+640 
-647 EVDKILESK
+647 
-656 FGYKKSGAKTAKTI
+656 TA
-670 KNTLPEFDTEKAQ
+670 KNTLPDFDTEKAQ
-683 REHNR
+683 RDHSR
-688 QIQDDLFAREE
+688 QAQDDLFAQEE
-699 SRIKIM
+699 ARIKIM
-705 QDGAEKRLAIIQLE
+705 QDGADKRLAIIQLE
-719 YNKQEEEI
+719 YDKQEEEI
-727 RRRSEDQLAAF
+727 RRRSEDQLNAF

-744 KAEAAGTWKKGKD
+744 KAEAQGKWKKGQA
-757 FDTNTEAINAE
+757 FDTNTPAINAE
-768 KARLAENEKVLLAD
+768 KARLAENEKVLLAS
-782 NAEYQRMQQEQ
+782 NAEYQRIQQEQ

-818 DIAALQAKL
+818 DITALQAKL

-853 KEGTAIAKLFDNLR
+853 KEGTAIAKLFENMR
-867 KKTVKEIRQTIT
+867 KKTIKEIRQTIAE
-879 DAEAEIDELAKVL
+879 AEAEIDRLASNLDMGDK
-892 NMDDNANVEFIT
+892 DNVEYIQS
-904 NLKQQLEQA
+904 LRQQLEQT
-913 RDTADKSDTVFGKLG
+913 RETAERSDTVFGKLG

-959 GQFGQLGQEFEKL
+959 GQFSQLGDEFERL
-972 GQSSGNT
+972 GQSTGNA
-979 SLEKLG
+979 SLREFGKG
-985 RTLQN
+985 IKEMGEI
-990 VGNIINK
+990 VNK
-997 TLSFAQIGG
+997 AISFAQIGSSAG
-1006 QIGGGWG
+1006 PIGGAIGGIIGAVYGFVQKIESDKERARQKERMWKQEQYQNEKRINELYDERILKGEKHSNSLTTNQIG
-1013 AAIGAIAGLAF
+1013 
-1024 SGFEKQAKA
+1024 KQ
-1033 RAQKEKELTELMH
+1033 L
-1046 QRLNIQLEYNRALY
+1046 
-1060 EEQILMKKNTSIFG
+1060 
-1074 TKEIANTVSYM
+1074 
-1085 QIFNQKEEY
+1085 
-1094 YKARMARRKLTQ
+1094 
-1106 EEIAERQRVLNY
+1106 
-1118 LYATNNKLQNGN
+1118 
-1130 NPDGFKVYQNA
+1130 
-1141 KKFREYYYELK
+1141 
-1152 SGYKKMESL
+1152 
-1161 DGIEI
+1161 
-1166 QTGSRSTG
+1166 
-1174 VLWWAEAKT
+1174 
-1183 VWGNLSDIYKDIIKA
+1183 DIIK
-1198 NGDLNIERAE
+1198 NYNDKVKKLRNDLIDVQN
-1208 SLLKNATFNNDGKQ
+1208 TQVFDGYRTRWVWQKGP
-1222 RLQEIVDAYKQAKE
+1222 LGIPFWG
-1236 AEEKYDEFLKNIFGQ
+1236 EEKVEMTKAFKDKIKPFVDELGNIDYDFLEKISKADANLMSFGRDNIDYAGEQIQKAKDLYNQLKEYKKTISEYTSQTFGELGTGFADSILSAVEKGNNAFENFGQ
-1251 LGNSLIDNVLKS
+1251 TVARVMKNVIKQTLVTEKIKEIFSKFQNDVDNI
-1263 LKTGEDAYAN
+1263 YA
-1273 FAKSVGNMIENLGKK
+1273 SSI
-1288 MAYELFLA
+1288 
-1296 DHLKD
+1296 
-1301 FQERIKRRS
+1301 
-1310 REIANSGLSE
+1310 GLS
-1320 EEMSRKTSEMMKTEI
+1320 
-1335 ATISQEMKGRI
+1335 
-1346 GAMQNFFRE
+1346 
-1355 FMGSI
+1355 
-1360 PKEMNTLNEQ
+1360 NEQ
-1370 RQSVEKGFARMSQD
+1370 VYEKVKNKTVEFVNNIIKPEIQKGEQKAKAMFDALEQSGIKMFDDKNGRNAVEKGFARMSQD

-1401 ETRNAMLQTA
+1401 ETKNAMLQTA
-1411 NFIKEMHQSMQVS
+1411 NSIKELHQSMQTH
-1424 SAKQLQHL
+1424 SAQQLRHL
-1432 AGIEINTFQLHEMR
+1432 AGIEANTYKLHKMETDLTSV
-1446 KDIAN
+1446 KYILSDIQ
-1451 MKAGINELTTKGIK
+1451 TKGIK
-1465 IRT
+1465 MRT

>member
-94 KANALMAQMT
+94 KANELMAQLT

-110 PFGLQEVS
+110 PFGLEEVS
-118 EGAKRLL
+118 EGAKKLL

-243 LKDNF
+243 LRDNF

-261 IVSGAIKGV
+261 LVSGAIKGV

-307 IAARTA
+307 VAARTA

-518 EVVKNDVGNYESAL
+518 EVVKNDVSNYESAL

-559 ESIANHSIAKI
+559 DSIANHSIAKI

-604 IYDKNKLLADSAK
+604 IYDKNKLLAESAK
-617 YKKEINALQRKNV
+617 YEKEIKALQSKNV

-656 FGYKKSGAKTAKTI
+656 FGYKKSGAKTAKTV
-670 KNTLPEFDTEKAQ
+670 KTSLPEFDTEKAQ
-683 REHNR
+683 RDHNR

-699 SRIKIM
+699 ARIKIM
-705 QDGAEKRLAIIQLE
+705 QDGADKRFAIIQLE
-719 YNKQEEEI
+719 YDKQEEEI

-738 IETEKQ
+738 IETQ
-744 KAEAAGTWKKGKD
+744 KAEAEAAGKWKKGQA

-768 KARLAENEKVLLAD
+768 KTRLAENEKVLLAD

-867 KKTVKEIRQTIT
+867 KKTVKEIRQTIAE
-879 DAEAEIDELAKVL
+879 AEAEIDELAKVL

-959 GQFGQLGQEFEKL
+959 GQFSQLGDEFERL
-972 GQSSGNT
+972 GQSTGND
-979 SLEKLG
+979 SLREFGKG
-985 RTLQN
+985 IKEMGEI
-990 VGNIINK
+990 VNK
-997 TLSFAQIGG
+997 AMSFAQIGSSAG
-1006 QIGGGWG
+1006 PIGGAIGGIIGAVYGFVQKIESDKERARQKERMWKQEQYQNEKRINELYDERILKGEKHSNSLTTNQIG
-1013 AAIGAIAGLAF
+1013 
-1024 SGFEKQAKA
+1024 KQ
-1033 RAQKEKELTELMH
+1033 L
-1046 QRLNIQLEYNRALY
+1046 
-1060 EEQILMKKNTSIFG
+1060 
-1074 TKEIANTVSYM
+1074 
-1085 QIFNQKEEY
+1085 
-1094 YKARMARRKLTQ
+1094 
-1106 EEIAERQRVLNY
+1106 
-1118 LYATNNKLQNGN
+1118 
-1130 NPDGFKVYQNA
+1130 
-1141 KKFREYYYELK
+1141 
-1152 SGYKKMESL
+1152 
-1161 DGIEI
+1161 
-1166 QTGSRSTG
+1166 
-1174 VLWWAEAKT
+1174 
-1183 VWGNLSDIYKDIIKA
+1183 DIIKNYNDKVKKLRNDLIDVQNTQVFDHYEYKWGWYDGPWGIKVWGRYKDEVTKA
-1198 NGDLNIERAE
+1198 FKDKVKPFVDELGNIDYDFLENISKEDSNRMSYGRDNIDYTSEQIQKAKDLYAQLKEYKKTISEYTSQTFGDLGGGFVE
-1208 SLLKNATFNNDGKQ
+1208 SIISAVEKGNNAFETFGQ
-1222 RLQEIVDAYKQAKE
+1222 TVARVM
-1236 AEEKYDEFLKNIFGQ
+1236 KNIIKQ
-1251 LGNSLIDNVLKS
+1251 TLV
-1263 LKTGEDAYAN
+1263 T
-1273 FAKSVGNMIENLGKK
+1273 
-1288 MAYELFLA
+1288 
-1296 DHLKD
+1296 
-1301 FQERIKRRS
+1301 ERIK
-1310 REIANSGLSE
+1310 EIFSKFQN
-1320 EEMSRKTSEMMKTEI
+1320 EMDNIYASS
-1335 ATISQEMKGRI
+1335 I
-1346 GAMQNFFRE
+1346 GF
-1355 FMGSI
+1355 S
-1360 PKEMNTLNEQ
+1360 NEQ
-1370 RQSVEKGFARMSQD
+1370 VYEKVKNKTLEFVNNILKPEIQKGEQKAKAMFDALEQSGIKMFDDKNGRNAVEKGFARMSQD

-1394 LLTQIGA
+1394 LQTQLSA
-1401 ETRNAMLQTA
+1401 EIKNAALQTA
-1411 NFIKEMHQSMQVS
+1411 NFIREMHQSMQVS

-1432 AGIEINTFQLHEMR
+1432 AGIETNTYKLHKIET
-1446 KDIAN
+1446 DIAN

>member
-1 MQPQDGALLFQVR
+1 MQTNDGALLFQVS

-94 KANALMAQMT
+94 KANELMAQLT

-110 PFGLQEVS
+110 PFGLEEVS
-118 EGAKRLL
+118 EGAKKLL

-248 DQMLNEIGKSSEG
+248 DQMLNEIGKASEG

-283 IAGLIVSYGTYRAAL
+283 IAGIIVSYGTYRAAL
-298 IATAAVQQV
+298 IATAAVQQIV
-307 IAARTA
+307 AARTA

-346 LAAAALVGLAVALWS
+346 LAAAALVGLAAALWS
-361 LKDSTDANAEA
+361 LKESTDANAEA
-372 TERHNQLRKEQAN
+372 TERHNQLRKEQADA
-385 LIDDEKNRISGL
+385 IDEEKNRISNL

-500 NIRKGIEQ
+500 KIRKGIEQ

-518 EVVKNDVGNYESAL
+518 EVVKNDVSNYESAL

-559 ESIANHSIAKI
+559 DSIANHSIAKI

-617 YKKEINALQRKNV
+617 YEKEINALQRKNI

-670 KNTLPEFDTEKAQ
+670 KNSLPEFDTEKAQ
-683 REHNR
+683 RDHNR

-719 YNKQEEEI
+719 YDKQEEEI
-727 RRRSEDQLAAF
+727 RRHSEDQLAAF

-744 KAEAAGTWKKGKD
+744 KAEAQGKWKKGQD

-879 DAEAEIDELAKVL
+879 EAEAEIDELAKVL

-959 GQFGQLGQEFEKL
+959 GQFGQLGDEFERL
-972 GQSSGNT
+972 GQSTGNA
-979 SLEKLG
+979 SLREFGKG
-985 RTLQN
+985 IKEMGEI
-990 VGNIINK
+990 VNK
-997 TLSFAQIGG
+997 AMSFAQIGG
-1006 QIGGGWG
+1006 QIGQGWG
-1013 AAIGAIAGLAF
+1013 AAIGGVIGAVY
-1024 SGFEKQAKA
+1024 GFVQKIESDKERA
-1033 RAQKEKELTELMH
+1033 RQKERMWK
-1046 QRLNIQLEYNRALY
+1046 Q
-1060 EEQILMKKNTSIFG
+1060 EQ
-1074 TKEIANTVSYM
+1074 
-1085 QIFNQKEEY
+1085 
-1094 YKARMARRKLTQ
+1094 
-1106 EEIAERQRVLNY
+1106 
-1118 LYATNNKLQNGN
+1118 
-1130 NPDGFKVYQNA
+1130 YQNE
-1141 KKFREYYYELK
+1141 KRINELYDERILK
-1152 SGYKKMESL
+1152 GEKHSNSL
-1161 DGIEI
+1161 TTNQIGK
-1166 QTGSRSTG
+1166 Q
-1174 VLWWAEAKT
+1174 L
-1183 VWGNLSDIYKDIIKA
+1183 DIIKNYNDKVKKLRNDLIDVQNTQVFDRYEYKWGWYDGPWGIKVWGRYKDEVTKA
-1198 NGDLNIERAE
+1198 FKDKVKPFVDNLGNIDYDFLERISEADSNRMSYGRDNIDYTSEQIKKAKDLYNQMKEFKKTISEYTSQTFGDLGGGFVDSIISAVE
-1208 SLLKNATFNNDGKQ
+1208 KGGNAFENFGQTVA
-1222 RLQEIVDAYKQAKE
+1222 RVM
-1236 AEEKYDEFLKNIFGQ
+1236 KNIIKQTLVTDQIKEKFSTFQ
-1251 LGNSLIDNVLKS
+1251 KEMDNIYASSL
-1263 LKTGEDAYAN
+1263 
-1273 FAKSVGNMIENLGKK
+1273 
-1288 MAYELFLA
+1288 
-1296 DHLKD
+1296 
-1301 FQERIKRRS
+1301 
-1310 REIANSGLSE
+1310 GLS
-1320 EEMSRKTSEMMKTEI
+1320 
-1335 ATISQEMKGRI
+1335 
-1346 GAMQNFFRE
+1346 
-1355 FMGSI
+1355 
-1360 PKEMNTLNEQ
+1360 NEQ
-1370 RQSVEKGFARMSQD
+1370 VYEKVKNKTLEFVNNILKPEIQKGEQKAKAMFDALEQSGIKMFDDKNGRNAVEKGFARMSQD

-1394 LLTQIGA
+1394 LQTQLSA
-1401 ETRNAMLQTA
+1401 EIKNAALQTA
-1411 NFIKEMHQSMQVS
+1411 NFIREMHQSMQIN
-1424 SAKQLQHL
+1424 AAQQLRHL

>member
-1 MQPQDGALLFQVR
+1 MQPQDGALLFQVS

-35 NKAVEEGKKQANVW
+35 RKAVEEGKKQADVW

-94 KANALMAQMT
+94 KANELMAQMT

-243 LKDNF
+243 LRDNF

-307 IAARTA
+307 VAARTA

-346 LAAAALVGLAVALWS
+346 LAAAALVGLVS
-361 LKDSTDANAEA
+361 YMVMFKKEA
-372 TERHNQLRKEQAN
+372 TVAEQAQKSFN
-385 LIDDEKNRISGL
+385 DEQERQKKVL
-397 ISTIQDETKSW
+397 ED
-408 NERNKAFLALRNSTD
+408 ERNEIEKLIEVVKDENAAKGQRINALNR
-423 GVLNK
+423 
-428 YSTLNQ
+428 
-434 MLREMSQ
+434 
-441 VLKDI
+441 LKDI
-446 NGRYET
+446 YPDIFS
-452 MNEKMSRDAVKKTN
+452 KYKT
-466 DLIKSKEEQIKKLE
+466 E
-480 EEIKRTAS
+480 EELIRNIS
-488 SDRRTALRMDIA
+488 NALKELNNVQKEKDLKMD
-500 NIRKGIEQ
+500 KDYIERLQ
-508 DELLKQKQKR
+508 VQKR
-518 EVVKNDVGNYESAL
+518 GLQARL
-532 SGKSLEQIQAEK
+532 SGAANPVDIVNYKEQIQAIDIQIDKATKQHAWQSTLKRIDDIAELSADEQAK
-544 KLIIEAYNLRKKQAK
+544 ERKLMIEEYNRRHNAKQAK
-559 ESIANHSIAKI
+559 NQNLLKEGEKQDLRKTTPFGFTGYENFSDADLGLIISKSKQLEEAEKERNKI
-570 DSNNPYLK
+570 IDTR
-578 YDWNELGMFNEA
+578 NELLVKQKELTSKISAIQSKNGQTQNDKDELKKLQ
-590 TERQI
+590 EEKELVDK
-595 KLKQQENKQ
+595 KLKGEYNVQNK
-604 IYDKNKLLADSAK
+604 
-617 YKKEINALQRKNV
+617 
-630 KDDKDFADIE
+630 
-640 QKVKAKE
+640 
-647 EVDKILESK
+647 
-656 FGYKKSGAKTAKTI
+656 
-670 KNTLPEFDTEKAQ
+670 KNTSKTVKTSLPEFDTEKAQ
-683 REHNR
+683 RDHNR

-705 QDGAEKRLAIIQLE
+705 QDGADKRFAIIQLE
-719 YNKQEEEI
+719 YDKQEEEI

-738 IETEKQ
+738 IETQ
-744 KAEAAGTWKKGKD
+744 KAEAEAQGKWKKGQD

-879 DAEAEIDELAKVL
+879 EAEAEIDELASNL
-892 NMDDNANVEFIT
+892 DMSDNANVEFIT

-959 GQFGQLGQEFEKL
+959 GQFSQLGDEFERL
-972 GQSSGNT
+972 GQSTGNA
-979 SLEKLG
+979 SLREFGKG
-985 RTLQN
+985 IKEMGEI
-990 VGNIINK
+990 VNK
-997 TLSFAQIGG
+997 AMSFAQIGG
-1006 QIGGGWG
+1006 QIGQGWG
-1013 AAIGAIAGLAF
+1013 AAIGGVIGAVY
-1024 SGFEKQAKA
+1024 GFVQKIESDKERA
-1033 RAQKEKELTELMH
+1033 RQKERMWK
-1046 QRLNIQLEYNRALY
+1046 Q
-1060 EEQILMKKNTSIFG
+1060 EQ
-1074 TKEIANTVSYM
+1074 
-1085 QIFNQKEEY
+1085 
-1094 YKARMARRKLTQ
+1094 
-1106 EEIAERQRVLNY
+1106 
-1118 LYATNNKLQNGN
+1118 
-1130 NPDGFKVYQNA
+1130 YQNE
-1141 KKFREYYYELK
+1141 KRINELYDERILK
-1152 SGYKKMESL
+1152 GEKHSNSL
-1161 DGIEI
+1161 TTNQIGK
-1166 QTGSRSTG
+1166 Q
-1174 VLWWAEAKT
+1174 L
-1183 VWGNLSDIYKDIIKA
+1183 DIIKNYNDKVKKLRNDLIDVQNTQVFDRYEYKWGWYDGPWGIKVWGRYKDEVTKA
-1198 NGDLNIERAE
+1198 FKDKVKPFVDNLGNIDYDFLERISEADSNRMSYGRDNIDYTSEQIKKAKDLYNQMKEFKKTISEYTSQTFGDLGGGFVDSIISAVE
-1208 SLLKNATFNNDGKQ
+1208 KGGNAFENFGQTVA
-1222 RLQEIVDAYKQAKE
+1222 RVM
-1236 AEEKYDEFLKNIFGQ
+1236 KNIIKQTLVTDQIKEIFSKFQ
-1251 LGNSLIDNVLKS
+1251 NEMDNIYASSLGLSNEQVYEKVKNKTIDFVNNVLKPEIQKS
-1263 LKTGEDAYAN
+1263 EQKAKAMFDALEQ
-1273 FAKSVGNMIENLGKK
+1273 SGIK
-1288 MAYELFLA
+1288 MY
-1296 DHLKD
+1296 DDK
-1301 FQERIKRRS
+1301 Q
-1310 REIANSGLSE
+1310 
-1320 EEMSRKTSEMMKTEI
+1320 
-1335 ATISQEMKGRI
+1335 GRN
-1346 GAMQNFFRE
+1346 A
-1355 FMGSI
+1355 
-1360 PKEMNTLNEQ
+1360 
-1370 RQSVEKGFARMSQD
+1370 VEKGFARMSQD

-1401 ETRNAMLQTA
+1401 ETKNAMLQTA
-1411 NFIKEMHQSMQVS
+1411 NSIKELHQSMQIN
-1424 SAKQLQHL
+1424 AAQQLRHL
-1432 AGIEINTFQLHEMR
+1432 AGIEANTYQLHEVR
-1446 KDIAN
+1446 KDIAG
-1451 MKAGINELTTKGIK
+1451 MKSILSNIETKGIK
-1465 IRT
+1465 MRT

>member
-94 KANALMAQMT
+94 KANELMAQLT

-110 PFGLQEVS
+110 PFGLEEVS

-243 LKDNF
+243 LRDNF
-248 DQMLNEIGKSSEG
+248 DQMLNEIGKASEG

-283 IAGLIVSYGTYRAAL
+283 IAGIIVSYGTYRAAL

-307 IAARTA
+307 VAARTA

-346 LAAAALVGLAVALWS
+346 LAAAALVGLVS
-361 LKDSTDANAEA
+361 YMVMFKKEA
-372 TERHNQLRKEQAN
+372 TVAEQAQKSFN
-385 LIDDEKNRISGL
+385 DEQERQKKVL
-397 ISTIQDETKSW
+397 ED
-408 NERNKAFLALRNSTD
+408 ERNEIEKLIEVVKDENAAKGQRINALNR
-423 GVLNK
+423 
-428 YSTLNQ
+428 
-434 MLREMSQ
+434 
-441 VLKDI
+441 LKDI
-446 NGRYET
+446 YPDIFS
-452 MNEKMSRDAVKKTN
+452 KYKT
-466 DLIKSKEEQIKKLE
+466 E
-480 EEIKRTAS
+480 EELIRNIAK
-488 SDRRTALRMDIA
+488 ALKEVSNAQKEKDLKMD
-500 NIRKGIEQ
+500 KDYIERLQ
-508 DELLKQKQKR
+508 VQKR
-518 EVVKNDVGNYESAL
+518 GLQARL
-532 SGKSLEQIQAEK
+532 SGAANPVDIVNYKEQIQAIDIQIDKATKQHAWQSTLKRIDDIAELSADEQAK
-544 KLIIEAYNLRKKQAK
+544 ERKLMIEEYNRRHNAKQAK
-559 ESIANHSIAKI
+559 NQNLLREGEKQDLRKTTPFGFTGYENFSDADLGLIISKSSQLAEADKQRNKI
-570 DSNNPYLK
+570 LDTR
-578 YDWNELGMFNEA
+578 NELLAKQKELTSKISAIQSKEGQTQNDKDELKKLQ
-590 TERQI
+590 EEKELVDK
-595 KLKQQENKQ
+595 KLKGEYNVQNK
-604 IYDKNKLLADSAK
+604 KNTS
-617 YKKEINALQRKNV
+617 
-630 KDDKDFADIE
+630 
-640 QKVKAKE
+640 
-647 EVDKILESK
+647 
-656 FGYKKSGAKTAKTI
+656 KTI
-670 KNTLPEFDTEKAQ
+670 KNSLPEFDTEKAQ
-683 REHNR
+683 RDHNR
-688 QIQDDLFAREE
+688 QIQDDLFALEE

-705 QDGAEKRLAIIQLE
+705 QDGADKRLAIIQLE
-719 YNKQEEEI
+719 YDKQEEEI

-744 KAEAAGTWKKGKD
+744 KAEAQGKWKKGKD

-853 KEGTAIAKLFDNLR
+853 KEGTAIAKLFENMR
-867 KKTVKEIRQTIT
+867 KKTVKEMHQTIAE
-879 DAEAEIDELAKVL
+879 AEAEIDQLASNLDMSDEANQKWIAELR
-892 NMDDNANVEFIT
+892 
-904 NLKQQLEQA
+904 QQIEQT
-913 RDTADKSDTVFGKLG
+913 RDTADKSDTAFGKLG
-928 TNIKNLFKAKPNTA
+928 TSIKNLFKSRPNTA
-942 EWQEAFNGMLS
+942 EWQESFNGMLS

-959 GQFGQLGQEFEKL
+959 GQFSQLGDEFERL
-972 GQSSGNT
+972 GQSTGND
-979 SLEKLG
+979 SLREFGKG
-985 RTLQN
+985 IKEMGEI
-990 VGNIINK
+990 VNK
-997 TLSFAQIGG
+997 AMSFAQIGSSAG
-1006 QIGGGWG
+1006 PIGGAIGGIIGAVYGFVQKIESDKERARQKERMWKQEQYQNEKRINELYDERILKGEKHSNSLTTNQIG
-1013 AAIGAIAGLAF
+1013 
-1024 SGFEKQAKA
+1024 KQ
-1033 RAQKEKELTELMH
+1033 L
-1046 QRLNIQLEYNRALY
+1046 
-1060 EEQILMKKNTSIFG
+1060 
-1074 TKEIANTVSYM
+1074 
-1085 QIFNQKEEY
+1085 
-1094 YKARMARRKLTQ
+1094 
-1106 EEIAERQRVLNY
+1106 
-1118 LYATNNKLQNGN
+1118 
-1130 NPDGFKVYQNA
+1130 
-1141 KKFREYYYELK
+1141 
-1152 SGYKKMESL
+1152 
-1161 DGIEI
+1161 
-1166 QTGSRSTG
+1166 
-1174 VLWWAEAKT
+1174 
-1183 VWGNLSDIYKDIIKA
+1183 DIIKNYNDKVKKLRNDLIDVQNTQVFDHYEYKWGWYDGPWGIKVWGRYKDEVTKA
-1198 NGDLNIERAE
+1198 FKDIVKPFVDELGNIDYDFLENISKADSNRMSYGRDNIDYTSEQIQKAKDLYAQLKEYKKTISEYTSQTFGDLGGGFVE
-1208 SLLKNATFNNDGKQ
+1208 SIISAVEKGNNAFETFGQ
-1222 RLQEIVDAYKQAKE
+1222 TVARVM
-1236 AEEKYDEFLKNIFGQ
+1236 KNIIKQ
-1251 LGNSLIDNVLKS
+1251 TLV
-1263 LKTGEDAYAN
+1263 T
-1273 FAKSVGNMIENLGKK
+1273 
-1288 MAYELFLA
+1288 
-1296 DHLKD
+1296 
-1301 FQERIKRRS
+1301 ERIK
-1310 REIANSGLSE
+1310 EIFSKFQN
-1320 EEMSRKTSEMMKTEI
+1320 EMDNIYASS
-1335 ATISQEMKGRI
+1335 I
-1346 GAMQNFFRE
+1346 GF
-1355 FMGSI
+1355 S
-1360 PKEMNTLNEQ
+1360 NEQ
-1370 RQSVEKGFARMSQD
+1370 VYEKVKNKTLEFVNNILKPEIQKGEQKAKAMFDALEQSGIKMFDDKNGRNAVEKGFARMSQD

-1394 LLTQIGA
+1394 LQTQLSA
-1401 ETRNAMLQTA
+1401 EIKNAALQTA
-1411 NFIKEMHQSMQVS
+1411 NFIREMHQSMQIN
-1424 SAKQLQHL
+1424 AAQQLRHL

>member
-94 KANALMAQMT
+94 KANELMAQLT

-110 PFGLQEVS
+110 PFGLEEVS
-118 EGAKRLL
+118 EGAKKLL
-125 AFQVPAEEVTE
+125 AFQIPAQEVTE

-166 KLMTNDLY
+166 KLVTNDLY

-248 DQMLNEIGKSSEG
+248 DQMLNEIGKASEG

-283 IAGLIVSYGTYRAAL
+283 IAGIIVSYGTYRAAL

-307 IAARTA
+307 VAARTA

-346 LAAAALVGLAVALWS
+346 LAAAALVGLAAALWS
-361 LKDSTDANAEA
+361 LKESTDANAEA
-372 TERHNQLRKEQAN
+372 TERHNQLRKEQADA
-385 LIDDEKNRISGL
+385 IDEEKNRISNL

-518 EVVKNDVGNYESAL
+518 EVVKNDVSNYESAL

-559 ESIANHSIAKI
+559 DSIANHFIAKI

-617 YKKEINALQRKNV
+617 YEKEINALQRKNI

-670 KNTLPEFDTEKAQ
+670 KNSLPEFDTEKAQ
-683 REHNR
+683 RDHNR

-705 QDGAEKRLAIIQLE
+705 QDGADKRFAIIQLE
-719 YNKQEEEI
+719 YDKQEEEI

-744 KAEAAGTWKKGKD
+744 KAEAQGKWKKGQD

-913 RDTADKSDTVFGKLG
+913 RDTADKSDTAFGKLG
-928 TNIKNLFKAKPNTA
+928 TSIKNLFKSRPNTA

-959 GQFGQLGQEFEKL
+959 GQFSQLGDEFERL
-972 GQSSGNT
+972 GQSTGND
-979 SLEKLG
+979 SLREFGKG
-985 RTLQN
+985 IKEMGEI
-990 VGNIINK
+990 VNK
-997 TLSFAQIGG
+997 AMSFAQIGSSAG
-1006 QIGGGWG
+1006 PIGGAIGGIIGAVYGFVQKIESDKERARQKERMWKQEQYQNEKRINELYDERILKGEKHSNSLTTNQIG
-1013 AAIGAIAGLAF
+1013 
-1024 SGFEKQAKA
+1024 KQ
-1033 RAQKEKELTELMH
+1033 L
-1046 QRLNIQLEYNRALY
+1046 
-1060 EEQILMKKNTSIFG
+1060 
-1074 TKEIANTVSYM
+1074 
-1085 QIFNQKEEY
+1085 
-1094 YKARMARRKLTQ
+1094 
-1106 EEIAERQRVLNY
+1106 
-1118 LYATNNKLQNGN
+1118 
-1130 NPDGFKVYQNA
+1130 
-1141 KKFREYYYELK
+1141 
-1152 SGYKKMESL
+1152 
-1161 DGIEI
+1161 
-1166 QTGSRSTG
+1166 
-1174 VLWWAEAKT
+1174 
-1183 VWGNLSDIYKDIIKA
+1183 DIIKNYNDKVKKLRNDLIDVQNTQVFDHYEYKWGWYDGPWGIKVWGRYKDEVTKA
-1198 NGDLNIERAE
+1198 FKDIVKPFVDELGNIDYDFLENISKADSNRMSYGRDNIDYTSEQIQKAKDLYAQLKEYKKTISEYTSQTFGDLGGGFVE
-1208 SLLKNATFNNDGKQ
+1208 SIISAVEKGNNAFETFGQ
-1222 RLQEIVDAYKQAKE
+1222 TVARVM
-1236 AEEKYDEFLKNIFGQ
+1236 KNIIKQ
-1251 LGNSLIDNVLKS
+1251 TLV
-1263 LKTGEDAYAN
+1263 T
-1273 FAKSVGNMIENLGKK
+1273 
-1288 MAYELFLA
+1288 
-1296 DHLKD
+1296 
-1301 FQERIKRRS
+1301 ERIK
-1310 REIANSGLSE
+1310 EIFSKFQN
-1320 EEMSRKTSEMMKTEI
+1320 EMDNIYASS
-1335 ATISQEMKGRI
+1335 I
-1346 GAMQNFFRE
+1346 GF
-1355 FMGSI
+1355 S
-1360 PKEMNTLNEQ
+1360 NEQ
-1370 RQSVEKGFARMSQD
+1370 VYEKVKNKTLEFVNNILKPEIQKGEQKAKAMFDALEQSGIKMYDNKQGRNAVEKGFARMSQD

-1401 ETRNAMLQTA
+1401 ETKNAILQTA
-1411 NFIKEMHQSMQVS
+1411 NSIKELHQSMQIN
-1424 SAKQLQHL
+1424 AAQQLRHL